1 MKNKKKG
8 KRLVETVDEEQ
19 KYVDLTNEELRPYIN
34 KIKEEYLKKEGMDSY
49 LNESD
54 AYKYLT
60 PFDWV
65 GKINLRGI
73 FAPVKWLATLL
84 AGATALLLAGLIKA
98 LKTGKKQIAIAKV
111 RQWIKGLVVMA
122 DGGYKKSRRTKDSLF
137 LIEARARRD
146 ILQAAVMSGYAAG
159 LDIPEKNNEPVDP
172 IESAKNESIYLKGL
186 DGFLLENSPAT
197 LTVYFKGI
205 PYDSGDFR
213 ALANVLKQ
221 NGFDESNYF
230 KAPITVDKAGKT
242 ACRTDIIEK
251 LLGPYCTK
259 EQNSQENNQQG
270 EQQNSQENNQQG
282 EQQNSQENN
291 QQGEQQNIPK
301 PSIDVNAIQKLV
313 YKNNFYDNTN
323 SGVIEL
329 YNAMK
334 NNGEDFSMVQIGYTT
349 SENPNQ
355 PQLMDKQTQEFYA
368 KKSQNL
374 INDQNLKNNQKE
386 LEFVENCEE
395 FVYNNNPFPNTAEG
409 ITNLVKTLKNDGYD
423 LKNPDLLPQI
433 MARNSNGDFVGLKGV
448 DARNALK
455 SRYEN
460 IVKARE
466 ERMQNILPSHISGIK
481 YENEVFNNTPQDIIK
496 LFNKISSNADDAQS
510 AELYIVMKSGD
521 EVLMNDQQKAY
532 FKKKF
537 ELAQQAQNTKEEQD
551 VQNLMNASYNLS
563 DFLPDDNQ
571 VDWSLMKTL
580 KKSSWFGL
588 VKHKTNLWKEAQSAY
603 KMKLEDIKD
612 ENDRQKYITSLLVN
626 VNAALSKI
634 TTPSIARNYAN
645 VINQFVT
652 SAMKR
657 STNGT
662 KQMMSRDNA
671 ANVGIKVGN
680 HGNTYESSKYAK
692 LFRDEYVLFEATA
705 NNTSRPQ
712 PKASS
717 NSNWMDQYVEW
728 KMNQQ
733 NREAELEY
741 DDMKPLIDNTFKAMQ
756 NIFTANPSSDFLV
769 FVKTRDQMNN
779 FLNELTKSVYVI
791 IESVAKKARE
801 NSSFRGNG
809 KAVDNMINGLLSS
822 DGGDPKQNRSLRNLW
837 DNIARPQLDSRA
849 ITRCQSIVTSPEFNY
864 FLQMLTVSIPL
875 CIMSVFTKKSNN
887 DSKVILML
895 KGNGTKFNNSEI
907 ISNNTP
913 DSATDTQQNSN
924 NTVQM
929 S

>member
-1 MKNKKKG
+1 M
-8 KRLVETVDEEQ
+8 VEDEQ
-19 KYVDLTNEELRPYIN
+19 KYVDLTNEELQPYIS
-34 KIKEEYLKKEGMDSY
+34 KIKEEYLRREGIDSY
-49 LNESD
+49 LNESE
-54 AYKYLT
+54 AYKYLS

-65 GKINLRGI
+65 GSINLRGI
-73 FAPVKWLATLL
+73 FAPVKWLAALL
-84 AGATALLLAGLIKA
+84 AGATALLLAGIIKA
-98 LKTGKKQIAIAKV
+98 LKEGKKQIAIARV

-159 LDIPEKNNEPVDP
+159 LDIPEKNNEPANPV
-172 IESAKNESIYLKGL
+172 ESAKNESIYLKGL
-186 DGFLLENSPAT
+186 DGFLLENSPAF
-197 LTVYFKGI
+197 LTVFYGGNS
-205 PYDSGDFR
+205 YNSGDFR
-213 ALANVLKQ
+213 ALANALK
-221 NGFDESNYF
+221 NDGFNESNY
-230 KAPITVDKAGKT
+230 KTAPIKVGGVEGNDWGE
-242 ACRTDIIEK
+242 RNIEIF
-251 LLGPYCTK
+251 LGSYFTN
-259 EQNSQENNQQG
+259 EQNPQENNQQE
-270 EQQNSQENNQQG
+270 EQQNPQENNQQ
-282 EQQNSQENN
+282 EQQNN
-291 QQGEQQNIPK
+291 PR
-301 PSIDVNAIQKLV
+301 PSVDVNTIQKLV

-323 SGVIEL
+323 SGVIAL

-334 NNGEDFSMVQIGYTT
+334 NNGEDFSMVKIGYTT

-355 PQLMDKQTQEFYA
+355 PQLMDKQTQSFYA

-386 LEFVENCEE
+386 LEFVENCRE
-395 FVYNNNPFPNTAEG
+395 FVYNNNHFPNTAEG
-409 ITNLVKTLKNDGYD
+409 ITNLVKNLKNDGYD
-423 LKNPDLLPQI
+423 LKNPESLPQI
-433 MARNSNGDFVGLKGV
+433 IAFNSEGDFVKLKGT

-460 IVKARE
+460 IVEARE
-466 ERMQNILPSHISGIK
+466 EKLKNILPSHILGIK

-496 LFNKISSNADDAQS
+496 LFNKISSNADDIES
-510 AELYIVMKSGD
+510 AELYIIMNDGD

-537 ELAQQAQNTKEEQD
+537 DLAQQVQSAKEEQD
-551 VQNLMNASYNLS
+551 VQNLMNDSYNLK
-563 DFLPDDNQ
+563 DFLPDDSQ
-571 VDWSLMKTL
+571 VDWSLLKTL

-588 VKHKTNLWKEAQSAY
+588 VKHKTNLWKEARSVY

-612 ENDRQKYITSLLVN
+612 ENERQKYIKSLLVN

-634 TTPSIARNYAN
+634 TTPSIARNYTN

-652 SAMKR
+652 SVMKR

-662 KQMMSRDNA
+662 KQMMSRDSA
-671 ANVGIKVGN
+671 ANIGIKVGN

-692 LFRDEYVLFEATA
+692 LFGEECVLFETTA
-705 NNTSRPQ
+705 NNTPRPQ
-712 PKASS
+712 YNASS
-717 NSNWMDQYVEW
+717 NSSWIDQYAEW

-769 FVKTRDQMNN
+769 FVKARDQMNN

-801 NSSFRGNG
+801 NNSFGGNG
-809 KAVDNMINGLLSS
+809 KGIDNMVNSLLSS

-864 FLQMLTVSIPL
+864 FLQILTVSIPL
-875 CIMSVFTKKSNN
+875 CIMSVFTKKSKRN
-887 DSKVILML
+887 SKVILML
-895 KGNGTKFNNSEI
+895 KKNGTKFNNSEI

-913 DSATDTQQNSN
+913 
-924 NTVQM
+924 NT
-929 S
+929 

>member
-1 MKNKKKG
+1 
-8 KRLVETVDEEQ
+8 
-19 KYVDLTNEELRPYIN
+19 
-34 KIKEEYLKKEGMDSY
+34 MDSY

-54 AYKYLT
+54 TYKYLS

-65 GKINLRGI
+65 GSINLRGI
-73 FAPVKWLATLL
+73 FAPVKWLAALL
-84 AGATALLLAGLIKA
+84 AGATALLLAGIIKA
-98 LKTGKKQIAIAKV
+98 LKEGKKQIAIARV

-159 LDIPEKNNEPVDP
+159 LDIPEKNNEPANPV
-172 IESAKNESIYLKGL
+172 ESAKNESIYLKGL
-186 DGFLLENSPAT
+186 DGFLLENSPAF
-197 LTVYFKGI
+197 LTVFYGGNS
-205 PYDSGDFR
+205 YNSGDFR
-213 ALANVLKQ
+213 ALANALK
-221 NGFDESNYF
+221 NDGFNESNY
-230 KAPITVDKAGKT
+230 KEAPIKVGGAEGHEWGQ
-242 ACRTDIIEK
+242 RNIETF
-251 LLGPYCTK
+251 LGQYFTNG
-259 EQNSQENNQQG
+259 QDSQENSQQG
-270 EQQNSQENNQQG
+270 EQQNNQRDNHQGNNH
-282 EQQNSQENN
+282 QNNPN
-291 QQGEQQNIPK
+291 
-301 PSIDVNAIQKLV
+301 PSIDVNSIQKLV

-323 SGVIEL
+323 AGVIAL

-334 NNGEDFSMVQIGYTT
+334 NNGEDFNMVQIGYTT

-355 PQLMDKQTQEFYA
+355 PQLMDKQTQLFYA
-368 KKSQNL
+368 KKAQNL
-374 INDQNLKNNQKE
+374 VNAQNMQSNQKE
-386 LEFVENCEE
+386 LDFVENCRE
-395 FVYNNNPFPNTAEG
+395 FVYNNNSFPNTAEG
-409 ITNLVKTLKNDGYD
+409 ITNLVKNLRNDGYD
-423 LKNPDLLPQI
+423 LKNPESLPQI
-433 MARNSNGDFVGLKGV
+433 MALGENGESVGLKGA

-466 ERMQNILPSHISGIK
+466 ERLKNILPSHISGIK
-481 YENEVFNNTPQDIIK
+481 YGNETFNNTPQDIIR
-496 LFNKISSNADDAQS
+496 LFNKISSNADDIQS
-510 AELYIVMKSGD
+510 AELYIIMNSGE

-537 ELAQQAQNTKEEQD
+537 DLAQQVQNTKEEQD

-563 DFLPDDNQ
+563 DFLPDDSQ

-588 VKHKTNLWKEAQSAY
+588 VKHKTNLWKEAQSVY

-612 ENDRQKYITSLLVN
+612 ENDRQKYITSLLTN

-652 SAMKR
+652 SVMKR

-680 HGNTYESSKYAK
+680 HGNAYESSKYAK
-692 LFRDEYVLFEATA
+692 LFREENALFEATA
-705 NNTSRPQ
+705 NNTPRPQ
-712 PKASS
+712 QNAFS
-717 NSNWMDQYVEW
+717 NNNWIDQYAEW
-728 KMNQQ
+728 KMNQL

-791 IESVAKKARE
+791 IESVAKKARDN
-801 NSSFRGNG
+801 NSFGGNG
-809 KAVDNMINGLLSS
+809 KGIDNMINGLLSS
-822 DGGDPKQNRSLRNLW
+822 DGDPKQNRSLRNLW

-864 FLQMLTVSIPL
+864 FLQILTVSIPL
-875 CIMSVFTKKSNN
+875 CIMSVFTKKSGD

-895 KGNGTKFNNSEI
+895 KDNGTKFNNSEI
-907 ISNNTP
+907 ISNNNT
-913 DSATDTQQNSN
+913 SDTH
-924 NTVQM
+924 
-929 S
+929 

>member
-19 KYVDLTNEELRPYIN
+19 KYVDLTNEELQPYISR
-34 KIKEEYLKKEGMDSY
+34 IKEEYLRREGMDSY

-54 AYKYLT
+54 AYKYLS

-65 GKINLRGI
+65 GSINLRGI
-73 FAPVKWLATLL
+73 FAPVKWLAALL
-84 AGATALLLAGLIKA
+84 AGATALLLAGIIKA
-98 LKTGKKQIAIAKV
+98 WKEGKKQIAIARV

-159 LDIPEKNNEPVDP
+159 LDIPEKNNEPANPV
-172 IESAKNESIYLKGL
+172 ESAKNESIYLKGL
-186 DGFLLENSPAT
+186 DGFLLENSTAF
-197 LTVYFKGI
+197 LTVFYGGNS
-205 PYDSGDFR
+205 YNSGDFR
-213 ALANVLKQ
+213 ALANALK
-221 NGFDESNYF
+221 NDGFNESNY
-230 KAPITVDKAGKT
+230 KEAPIKVGGVEGPEWGQ
-242 ACRTDIIEK
+242 RNIETF
-251 LLGPYCTK
+251 LGQYFTNG
-259 EQNSQENNQQG
+259 QDSQENSQQG
-270 EQQNSQENNQQG
+270 EQQNNQQDNRQDNQQG
-282 EQQNSQENN
+282 NNHQNNPN
-291 QQGEQQNIPK
+291 

-323 SGVIEL
+323 SGVIAL
-329 YNAMK
+329 YDAMK
-334 NNGEDFSMVQIGYTT
+334 NNGEDFNMVQIGYTT

-355 PQLMDKQTQEFYA
+355 PQLMDKQTQSFYA
-368 KKSQNL
+368 KKAQNL
-374 INDQNLKNNQKE
+374 VNAQNMQSNQKE
-386 LEFVENCEE
+386 LDFVENCRE
-395 FVYNNNPFPNTAEG
+395 FVYNNNSFPNTAEG
-409 ITNLVKTLKNDGYD
+409 ITNLVKNLRNDGYD
-423 LKNPDLLPQI
+423 LKNPESLPQI
-433 MARNSNGDFVGLKGV
+433 MALGENGESVGLKGA

-466 ERMQNILPSHISGIK
+466 ERLKNILPSHISGIK
-481 YENEVFNNTPQDIIK
+481 YGNETFNNTPQDIIR
-496 LFNKISSNADDAQS
+496 LFNKISSNADDIQS
-510 AELYIVMKSGD
+510 AELYIIMNSGE

-537 ELAQQAQNTKEEQD
+537 DLAQQVQNTKEEQD

-563 DFLPDDNQ
+563 DFLPDDSQ

-588 VKHKTNLWKEAQSAY
+588 VKHKTNLWKEAQSVY

-612 ENDRQKYITSLLVN
+612 ENDRQKYITSLLTN

-652 SAMKR
+652 SVMKR

-680 HGNTYESSKYAK
+680 HGNAYESSKYAK
-692 LFRDEYVLFEATA
+692 LFREENALFEATA
-705 NNTSRPQ
+705 NNTPRPQ
-712 PKASS
+712 QNAFS
-717 NSNWMDQYVEW
+717 NNNWIDQYAEW

-801 NSSFRGNG
+801 NNSFGGNG
-809 KAVDNMINGLLSS
+809 KGIDNMINSLLSS
-822 DGGDPKQNRSLRNLW
+822 DGDPKQNRSLRNLW

-864 FLQMLTVSIPL
+864 FLQILTVSIPL
-875 CIMSVFTKKSNN
+875 CIMSVFTKKSGD

-895 KGNGTKFNNSEI
+895 KDNGTKFNNSEI
-907 ISNNTP
+907 ISNNNT
-913 DSATDTQQNSN
+913 SDTH
-924 NTVQM
+924 
-929 S
+929 

>member
-19 KYVDLTNEELRPYIN
+19 KYVDLTNEELQPYISR
-34 KIKEEYLKKEGMDSY
+34 IKEEYLRREGMDSY

-54 AYKYLT
+54 TYKYLS

-65 GKINLRGI
+65 GSINLRGI
-73 FAPVKWLATLL
+73 FAPVKWLAALL
-84 AGATALLLAGLIKA
+84 AGATALLLAGIIKA
-98 LKTGKKQIAIAKV
+98 WKEGKKQIAIARV

-159 LDIPEKNNEPVDP
+159 LDIPEKNNEPVNP

-186 DGFLLENSPAT
+186 DGFLLENSPAF
-197 LTVYFKGI
+197 LTVFYGGNS
-205 PYDSGDFR
+205 YNSGDFR
-213 ALANVLKQ
+213 ALADALK
-221 NGFDESNYF
+221 NDGFNESNY
-230 KAPITVDKAGKT
+230 KEAPIKVGGAEGHEWGQ
-242 ACRTDIIEK
+242 RNIETF
-251 LLGPYCTK
+251 LGQYFTNG
-259 EQNSQENNQQG
+259 QDSQENSQQG
-270 EQQNSQENNQQG
+270 EQQNNQRDNHQGNNH
-282 EQQNSQENN
+282 QNNPN
-291 QQGEQQNIPK
+291 
-301 PSIDVNAIQKLV
+301 PSIDVNSIQKLV

-323 SGVIEL
+323 AGVIAL

-334 NNGEDFSMVQIGYTT
+334 NNGEDFNMVQIGYTT

-355 PQLMDKQTQEFYA
+355 PQLMDKQTQLFYA
-368 KKSQNL
+368 KKAQNL
-374 INDQNLKNNQKE
+374 VNTQNMQSNQKE
-386 LEFVENCEE
+386 LDFVENCRE
-395 FVYNNNPFPNTAEG
+395 FIYNNNSFPNTAEG
-409 ITNLVKTLKNDGYD
+409 ITNLVKNLRNDGYD
-423 LKNPDLLPQI
+423 LKNPESLPQI
-433 MARNSNGDFVGLKGV
+433 TALGENGESVGLKGA

-466 ERMQNILPSHISGIK
+466 ERLKNILPSHISGIK
-481 YENEVFNNTPQDIIK
+481 YGNETFNNTPQDIIR
-496 LFNKISSNADDAQS
+496 LFNKISSNADDIQS
-510 AELYIVMKSGD
+510 AELYIIMNSGE

-537 ELAQQAQNTKEEQD
+537 DLAQQVQNTKEEQD

-563 DFLPDDNQ
+563 DFLPDDSQ

-588 VKHKTNLWKEAQSAY
+588 VKHKTNLWKEAQSVY

-612 ENDRQKYITSLLVN
+612 ENDRQKYITSLLTN

-652 SAMKR
+652 SVMKR

-680 HGNTYESSKYAK
+680 HGNAYESSKYAK
-692 LFRDEYVLFEATA
+692 LFREENALFEATA
-705 NNTSRPQ
+705 NNTPRPQ
-712 PKASS
+712 QNAFS
-717 NSNWMDQYVEW
+717 NNNWIDQYAEW
-728 KMNQQ
+728 KMNQL

-791 IESVAKKARE
+791 IESVAKKAHE
-801 NSSFRGNG
+801 NNSFGGNG
-809 KAVDNMINGLLSS
+809 KGIDNMINGLLSS
-822 DGGDPKQNRSLRNLW
+822 GGDPKQNRSLRNLW

-864 FLQMLTVSIPL
+864 FLQILTVSIPL
-875 CIMSVFTKKSNN
+875 CIMSVFTKKSGD

-895 KGNGTKFNNSEI
+895 KDNGTKFNNSEI
-907 ISNNTP
+907 ISNNNT
-913 DSATDTQQNSN
+913 SDTH
-924 NTVQM
+924 
-929 S
+929 

>member
-1 MKNKKKG
+1 M
-8 KRLVETVDEEQ
+8 VEDEQ
-19 KYVDLTNEELRPYIN
+19 KYVDLTNEELQPYIS
-34 KIKEEYLKKEGMDSY
+34 KIKEEYLRREGIDSY
-49 LNESD
+49 LNESE
-54 AYKYLT
+54 AYKYLS

-65 GKINLRGI
+65 GQINLRGI
-73 FAPVKWLATLL
+73 FAPVKWLAALL
-84 AGATALLLAGLIKA
+84 AGTTALLIAGIIKA
-98 LKTGKKQIAIAKV
+98 LKEGKKQIAIARV

-159 LDIPEKNNEPVDP
+159 LDIPEKNNEPANPV
-172 IESAKNESIYLKGL
+172 ESAKNESIYLKGL
-186 DGFLLENSPAT
+186 DGFLLENSPAF
-197 LTVYFKGI
+197 LTVYYRGNS
-205 PYDSGDFR
+205 YNSEDFR
-213 ALANVLKQ
+213 ALADALK
-221 NGFDESNYF
+221 NDGFNESNY
-230 KAPITVDKAGKT
+230 KTAPIKVGGAEGNDWGE
-242 ACRTDIIEK
+242 RNIETF
-251 LLGPYCTK
+251 LGSYFTN
-259 EQNSQENNQQG
+259 EQNPQENNQQE
-270 EQQNSQENNQQG
+270 EQQNPQENNQQ
-282 EQQNSQENN
+282 EQQNN
-291 QQGEQQNIPK
+291 PR
-301 PSIDVNAIQKLV
+301 PSVDVNTIQKLV

-323 SGVIEL
+323 SGVIAL

-334 NNGEDFSMVQIGYTT
+334 NNGEDFSMVKIGYTT

-355 PQLMDKQTQEFYA
+355 PQLMDKQTQSFYA

-386 LEFVENCEE
+386 LEFVENCRE
-395 FVYNNNPFPNTAEG
+395 FVYNNNHFPNTAEG
-409 ITNLVKTLKNDGYD
+409 ITNLVKNLKNDGYD
-423 LKNPDLLPQI
+423 LKNPESLPQI
-433 MARNSNGDFVGLKGV
+433 IAFNSEGDFVKLKGA

-466 ERMQNILPSHISGIK
+466 EKLKNILPSHISGIK

-496 LFNKISSNADDAQS
+496 LFNKISSNADDIES
-510 AELYIVMKSGD
+510 AELYIIMNDGD

-537 ELAQQAQNTKEEQD
+537 DLAQQVQSAKEEQD
-551 VQNLMNASYNLS
+551 VQNLMNDSYNLK
-563 DFLPDDNQ
+563 DFLPDDSQ
-571 VDWSLMKTL
+571 VDWSLLKTL

-588 VKHKTNLWKEAQSAY
+588 VKHKTNLWKEARSVY

-612 ENDRQKYITSLLVN
+612 ENERQKYIKSLLVN

-634 TTPSIARNYAN
+634 TTPSIARNYTN

-652 SAMKR
+652 SVMKR

-662 KQMMSRDNA
+662 KQMMSRDSA
-671 ANVGIKVGN
+671 ANIGIKVGN

-692 LFRDEYVLFEATA
+692 LFGEECVLFETTA
-705 NNTSRPQ
+705 NNTPRPQ
-712 PKASS
+712 YNASS
-717 NSNWMDQYVEW
+717 NSSWIDQYAEW

-769 FVKTRDQMNN
+769 FVKARDQMNN

-801 NSSFRGNG
+801 NNSFGGNG
-809 KAVDNMINGLLSS
+809 KGIDNMVNSLLSS

-864 FLQMLTVSIPL
+864 FLQILTVSIPL
-875 CIMSVFTKKSNN
+875 CIMSVFTKKSKRN
-887 DSKVILML
+887 SKAILML
-895 KGNGTKFNNSEI
+895 KKNGTKFNNSEI

-913 DSATDTQQNSN
+913 
-924 NTVQM
+924 NT
-929 S
+929 

>member
-8 KRLVETVDEEQ
+8 KRLVEIVDEEQ
-19 KYVDLTNEELRPYIN
+19 KYVDLTNEELQPYISR
-34 KIKEEYLKKEGMDSY
+34 IKEEYLRREGMDSY

-54 AYKYLT
+54 TYMHLS

-65 GKINLRGI
+65 GSINLRGI
-73 FAPVKWLATLL
+73 FAPVKWLAALL
-84 AGATALLLAGLIKA
+84 AGATALLLAGIIKA
-98 LKTGKKQIAIAKV
+98 LKEGKKQIAIARV
-111 RQWIKGLVVMA
+111 RQWIKGLVVIA

-159 LDIPEKNNEPVDP
+159 LDIPEKNNEPANPV
-172 IESAKNESIYLKGL
+172 ESAKNESIYLKGL
-186 DGFLLENSPAT
+186 DGFLLENSPAF
-197 LTVYFKGI
+197 LTVFYGGNS
-205 PYDSGDFR
+205 YNSGDFR
-213 ALANVLKQ
+213 ALADALK
-221 NGFDESNYF
+221 NDGFNESNY
-230 KAPITVDKAGKT
+230 KEAPIKVGGAEGHEWGQ
-242 ACRTDIIEK
+242 RNIETF
-251 LLGPYCTK
+251 LGQYFTNG
-259 EQNSQENNQQG
+259 QDSQENSQQG
-270 EQQNSQENNQQG
+270 EQQNNQQDNRQG
-282 EQQNSQENN
+282 NNHQNNPN
-291 QQGEQQNIPK
+291 
-301 PSIDVNAIQKLV
+301 PSIDVNSIQKLV

-323 SGVIEL
+323 AGVIAL

-334 NNGEDFSMVQIGYTT
+334 NNGEDFDMVQIGYTT

-355 PQLMDKQTQEFYA
+355 PQLMDKQTQSFYA
-368 KKSQNL
+368 KKAQNL
-374 INDQNLKNNQKE
+374 VNAQNMQSNQKE
-386 LEFVENCEE
+386 LDFVENCRE
-395 FVYNNNPFPNTAEG
+395 FVYNNNSFPNTAEG
-409 ITNLVKTLKNDGYD
+409 ITNLVKNLRNDGYD
-423 LKNPDLLPQI
+423 LKNPESLPQI
-433 MARNSNGDFVGLKGV
+433 MALGENGESVGLKGA

-466 ERMQNILPSHISGIK
+466 ERLKNILPSHISGIK
-481 YENEVFNNTPQDIIK
+481 YGNETFNNTPQDIIR
-496 LFNKISSNADDAQS
+496 LFNKISSNADDIQS
-510 AELYIVMKSGD
+510 AELYIIMNSGE

-537 ELAQQAQNTKEEQD
+537 DLAQQVQNTKEEQD

-563 DFLPDDNQ
+563 DFLPDDSQ

-588 VKHKTNLWKEAQSAY
+588 VKHKTNLWKEAQSVY

-612 ENDRQKYITSLLVN
+612 ENDRQKYIKSLLTN

-652 SAMKR
+652 SVMKR

-680 HGNTYESSKYAK
+680 HGNAYESSKYAK
-692 LFRDEYVLFEATA
+692 LFREENALFEATA
-705 NNTSRPQ
+705 NNTPRPQ
-712 PKASS
+712 QNAFS
-717 NSNWMDQYVEW
+717 NNNWIDQYAEW

-801 NSSFRGNG
+801 NNSFGGNG
-809 KAVDNMINGLLSS
+809 KGIDNMINSLLSS
-822 DGGDPKQNRSLRNLW
+822 DGDPKQNRSLRNLW

-864 FLQMLTVSIPL
+864 FLQILTVSIPL
-875 CIMSVFTKKSNN
+875 CIMSVFTKKSGD

-895 KGNGTKFNNSEI
+895 KDNGMKFNNSEI
-907 ISNNTP
+907 ISNNNT
-913 DSATDTQQNSN
+913 SDTHQNSE
-924 NTVQM
+924 NTVQL

>member
-19 KYVDLTNEELRPYIN
+19 KYVDLTNEELQPYISR
-34 KIKEEYLKKEGMDSY
+34 IKEEYLRREGMDSY

-54 AYKYLT
+54 TYMHLS

-65 GKINLRGI
+65 GSINLRGI
-73 FAPVKWLATLL
+73 FAPVKWLAVLL
-84 AGATALLLAGLIKA
+84 AGATALLLAGIIKA
-98 LKTGKKQIAIAKV
+98 LKEGKKQIAIARV

-159 LDIPEKNNEPVDP
+159 LDIPEKNNEPANPV
-172 IESAKNESIYLKGL
+172 ESAKNESIYLKGL
-186 DGFLLENSPAT
+186 DGFLLENSPAF
-197 LTVYFKGI
+197 LTVFYGGNS
-205 PYDSGDFR
+205 YNSGDFR
-213 ALANVLKQ
+213 ALANALK
-221 NGFDESNYF
+221 NDGFNESNY
-230 KAPITVDKAGKT
+230 KDAPIKVGGAEGHEWGQ
-242 ACRTDIIEK
+242 RNIETF
-251 LLGPYCTK
+251 LGQYFTNG
-259 EQNSQENNQQG
+259 QDSQENSQQG
-270 EQQNSQENNQQG
+270 EQQNNQQDNRQG
-282 EQQNSQENN
+282 NNHQNNPN
-291 QQGEQQNIPK
+291 

-323 SGVIEL
+323 SGVIAL
-329 YNAMK
+329 YDAMK
-334 NNGEDFSMVQIGYTT
+334 NNGEDFNMVQIGYTT

-355 PQLMDKQTQEFYA
+355 PQLMDKQTQSFYA
-368 KKSQNL
+368 KKAQNL
-374 INDQNLKNNQKE
+374 VNAQNMQSNQKE
-386 LEFVENCEE
+386 LDFVENCRE
-395 FVYNNNPFPNTAEG
+395 FVYNNNSFPNTAEG
-409 ITNLVKTLKNDGYD
+409 ITNLVKNLRNDGYD
-423 LKNPDLLPQI
+423 LKNPESLPQI
-433 MARNSNGDFVGLKGV
+433 TSLGENGESVGLKGA

-466 ERMQNILPSHISGIK
+466 ERLKNILPSHISGIK
-481 YENEVFNNTPQDIIK
+481 YGNETFNNTPQDIIR
-496 LFNKISSNADDAQS
+496 LFNKISSNADDIQS
-510 AELYIVMKSGD
+510 AELYIIMNSGE

-537 ELAQQAQNTKEEQD
+537 DLAQQVQNTKEEQD

-563 DFLPDDNQ
+563 DFLPDDSQ

-580 KKSSWFGL
+580 KTSSWFGL
-588 VKHKTNLWKEAQSAY
+588 VKHKTNLWKEAQSVY

-612 ENDRQKYITSLLVN
+612 ENDRQKYITSLLTN
-626 VNAALSKI
+626 VNTALSKI

-652 SAMKR
+652 SVMKR

-680 HGNTYESSKYAK
+680 HGNAYESSKYAK
-692 LFRDEYVLFEATA
+692 LFGEENALFEATA
-705 NNTSRPQ
+705 NNTPRPQ
-712 PKASS
+712 QNASS
-717 NSNWMDQYVEW
+717 NNNWIDQYAEW

-791 IESVAKKARE
+791 IESVAKKARDN
-801 NSSFRGNG
+801 NSFGGNG
-809 KAVDNMINGLLSS
+809 KGIDNMINGLLSS
-822 DGGDPKQNRSLRNLW
+822 DGDPKQNRSLRNLW

-864 FLQMLTVSIPL
+864 FLQILTVSIPL
-875 CIMSVFTKKSNN
+875 CIMSVFTKKSGD

-895 KGNGTKFNNSEI
+895 KDNGTKFNNSEI
-907 ISNNTP
+907 ISNNNT
-913 DSATDTQQNSN
+913 SDTHQNSE
-924 NTVQM
+924 NTVQL

>member
-19 KYVDLTNEELRPYIN
+19 KYVDLTNEELQPYISR
-34 KIKEEYLKKEGMDSY
+34 IKEEYLRREGMDSY

-54 AYKYLT
+54 TYKYLS

-65 GKINLRGI
+65 GSINLRGI
-73 FAPVKWLATLL
+73 FAPVKWLAALL
-84 AGATALLLAGLIKA
+84 AGATALLLAGIIKA
-98 LKTGKKQIAIAKV
+98 LKEGKQQIAIARV

-146 ILQAAVMSGYAAG
+146 ILQAAVMSGYTAG
-159 LDIPEKNNEPVDP
+159 LDIPEKNNEPVNP

-186 DGFLLENSPAT
+186 DGFLLENSPAF
-197 LTVYFKGI
+197 LTVFYGGNS
-205 PYDSGDFR
+205 YNSGDFR
-213 ALANVLKQ
+213 ALANALK
-221 NGFDESNYF
+221 NDGFNESNY
-230 KAPITVDKAGKT
+230 KEAPIKVGGAEGHEWGQ
-242 ACRTDIIEK
+242 RNIETF
-251 LLGPYCTK
+251 LGQYFTNG
-259 EQNSQENNQQG
+259 QDSQENSQQG
-270 EQQNSQENNQQG
+270 EQQNNQQDNRQG
-282 EQQNSQENN
+282 NNHQNNPN
-291 QQGEQQNIPK
+291 
-301 PSIDVNAIQKLV
+301 PSIDVNTIQKLV

-323 SGVIEL
+323 AGVIAL

-334 NNGEDFSMVQIGYTT
+334 NNGEDFNMVQIGYTT

-355 PQLMDKQTQEFYA
+355 PQLMDKQTQLFYA
-368 KKSQNL
+368 KKAQNL
-374 INDQNLKNNQKE
+374 VNAQNMQSNQKE
-386 LEFVENCEE
+386 LDFVENCRE
-395 FVYNNNPFPNTAEG
+395 FIYNNNSFPNTAEG
-409 ITNLVKTLKNDGYD
+409 ITNLVKNLRNDGYD
-423 LKNPDLLPQI
+423 LKNPESLPQI
-433 MARNSNGDFVGLKGV
+433 TALGENGESVGLKGA

-466 ERMQNILPSHISGIK
+466 ERLKNILPSHISGIK
-481 YENEVFNNTPQDIIK
+481 YGNETFNNTPQDIIR
-496 LFNKISSNADDAQS
+496 LFNKISFNADDIQS
-510 AELYIVMKSGD
+510 AELYIIMNSGE

-537 ELAQQAQNTKEEQD
+537 DLAQQVQNTKEEQD
-551 VQNLMNASYNLS
+551 VQNLMNDSYNLS
-563 DFLPDDNQ
+563 DFLPDDSQ

-588 VKHKTNLWKEAQSAY
+588 VKHKTNLWKEAQSVY

-612 ENDRQKYITSLLVN
+612 ENDRQKYITSLLTN

-652 SAMKR
+652 SVMKR

-680 HGNTYESSKYAK
+680 HGNAYESSKYAK
-692 LFRDEYVLFEATA
+692 LFREENALFEATA
-705 NNTSRPQ
+705 NNTPRPQ
-712 PKASS
+712 QNAFS
-717 NSNWMDQYVEW
+717 NNNWIDQYAEW
-728 KMNQQ
+728 KMNQL

-791 IESVAKKARE
+791 IESVAKKARDN
-801 NSSFRGNG
+801 NSFGGNG
-809 KAVDNMINGLLSS
+809 KGIDNMINGLLSS
-822 DGGDPKQNRSLRNLW
+822 DGDPKQNRSLRNLW

-864 FLQMLTVSIPL
+864 FLQILTVSIPL
-875 CIMSVFTKKSNN
+875 CIMSVFTKKSGD

-895 KGNGTKFNNSEI
+895 KDNGTKFNNSEI
-907 ISNNTP
+907 ISNNNT
-913 DSATDTQQNSN
+913 SDTHQNSE
-924 NTVQM
+924 NTVQL

>member
-8 KRLVETVDEEQ
+8 KRLVEIVDEEP
-19 KYVDLTNEELRPYIN
+19 KYVDLTNEELQPYIS
-34 KIKEEYLKKEGMDSY
+34 KIKEEYLRREGMDSY

-54 AYKYLT
+54 AYKYLS

-65 GKINLRGI
+65 GSINIRGI
-73 FAPVKWLATLL
+73 FAPVKWLAALL
-84 AGATALLLAGLIKA
+84 AGATALLIAGIIKA
-98 LKTGKKQIAIAKV
+98 WKEGKKQIAIARV
-111 RQWIKGLVVMA
+111 RQWIKGLVVIA

-159 LDIPEKNNEPVDP
+159 LDIPEKNNEPANPV
-172 IESAKNESIYLKGL
+172 ESAKNESIYLKGL
-186 DGFLLENSPAT
+186 DGFLLENSTAF
-197 LTVYFKGI
+197 LTVFYGGNS
-205 PYDSGDFR
+205 YNSGDFR
-213 ALANVLKQ
+213 ALANALK
-221 NGFDESNYF
+221 NDGFNESNY
-230 KAPITVDKAGKT
+230 KEAPIKVGGVEGPEWGQ
-242 ACRTDIIEK
+242 RNIETF
-251 LLGPYCTK
+251 LGQYFTNG
-259 EQNSQENNQQG
+259 QDSQENSQQG
-270 EQQNSQENNQQG
+270 EQQNNQRDNHQGNNH
-282 EQQNSQENN
+282 QN
-291 QQGEQQNIPK
+291 
-301 PSIDVNAIQKLV
+301 
-313 YKNNFYDNTN
+313 
-323 SGVIEL
+323 
-329 YNAMK
+329 
-334 NNGEDFSMVQIGYTT
+334 
-349 SENPNQ
+349 NPN
-355 PQLMDKQTQEFYA
+355 P
-368 KKSQNL
+368 S
-374 INDQNLKNNQKE
+374 
-386 LEFVENCEE
+386 
-395 FVYNNNPFPNTAEG
+395 
-409 ITNLVKTLKNDGYD
+409 
-423 LKNPDLLPQI
+423 
-433 MARNSNGDFVGLKGV
+433 
-448 DARNALK
+448 
-455 SRYEN
+455 
-460 IVKARE
+460 ARE
-466 ERMQNILPSHISGIK
+466 ERLKNILPSHISGIK
-481 YENEVFNNTPQDIIK
+481 YGNETFNNTPQDIIR
-496 LFNKISSNADDAQS
+496 LFNKISSNADDIQS
-510 AELYIVMKSGD
+510 AELYIIMNSGE

-537 ELAQQAQNTKEEQD
+537 DLAQQVQNTKEEQD

-563 DFLPDDNQ
+563 DFLPDDSQ

-588 VKHKTNLWKEAQSAY
+588 VKHKTNLWKEAQSVY

-612 ENDRQKYITSLLVN
+612 ENDRQKYITSLLTN

-652 SAMKR
+652 SVMKR

-680 HGNTYESSKYAK
+680 HGNAYESSKYAK
-692 LFRDEYVLFEATA
+692 LFREENALFEATA
-705 NNTSRPQ
+705 NNTPRPQ
-712 PKASS
+712 QNAFS
-717 NSNWMDQYVEW
+717 NNNWIDQYAEW

-801 NSSFRGNG
+801 NNSFGGNG
-809 KAVDNMINGLLSS
+809 KGIDNMINSLLSS
-822 DGGDPKQNRSLRNLW
+822 DGDPKQNRSLRNLW

-864 FLQMLTVSIPL
+864 FLQILTVSIPL
-875 CIMSVFTKKSNN
+875 CIMSVFTKKSGD

-895 KGNGTKFNNSEI
+895 KDNGTKFNNSEI

-913 DSATDTQQNSN
+913 NTQQN
-924 NTVQM
+924 
-929 S
+929 

>member
-8 KRLVETVDEEQ
+8 KRLVEIVDEEQ
-19 KYVDLTNEELRPYIN
+19 KYVDLTNEELQPYISR
-34 KIKEEYLKKEGMDSY
+34 IKEEYLRREGMDSY

-54 AYKYLT
+54 TYKYLS

-65 GKINLRGI
+65 GSINLRGI
-73 FAPVKWLATLL
+73 FAPVKWLAALL
-84 AGATALLLAGLIKA
+84 AGATALLIAGIIKA
-98 LKTGKKQIAIAKV
+98 WKEGKKQIAIARV

-159 LDIPEKNNEPVDP
+159 LDIPEKNNEPANP

-186 DGFLLENSPAT
+186 DGFLLENSPAF
-197 LTVYFKGI
+197 LTVFYGGNS
-205 PYDSGDFR
+205 YNSGDFR
-213 ALANVLKQ
+213 ALADALK
-221 NGFDESNYF
+221 NDGFNESNY
-230 KAPITVDKAGKT
+230 KEAPIKVGGAEGHEWGQ
-242 ACRTDIIEK
+242 RNIETF
-251 LLGPYCTK
+251 LGQYFTNG
-259 EQNSQENNQQG
+259 QDSQENSQQG
-270 EQQNSQENNQQG
+270 EQQNNQRDNHQGNNH
-282 EQQNSQENN
+282 QNNPN
-291 QQGEQQNIPK
+291 
-301 PSIDVNAIQKLV
+301 PSIDVNSIQKLV

-323 SGVIEL
+323 AGVIAL

-334 NNGEDFSMVQIGYTT
+334 NNGEDFNMVQIGYTT

-355 PQLMDKQTQEFYA
+355 PQLMDKQTQSFYA
-368 KKSQNL
+368 KKAQNL
-374 INDQNLKNNQKE
+374 VNAQNMQSNQKE
-386 LEFVENCEE
+386 LDFVENCRE
-395 FVYNNNPFPNTAEG
+395 FIYNNNSFPNTAEG
-409 ITNLVKTLKNDGYD
+409 ITNLVKNLRNDGYD
-423 LKNPDLLPQI
+423 LKNPESLPQI
-433 MARNSNGDFVGLKGV
+433 TALGENGESVGLKGA

-466 ERMQNILPSHISGIK
+466 ERLKNILPSHISGIK
-481 YENEVFNNTPQDIIK
+481 YGNETFNNTPQDIIR
-496 LFNKISSNADDAQS
+496 LFNKISSNADDIQS
-510 AELYIVMKSGD
+510 AELYIIMNSGE

-537 ELAQQAQNTKEEQD
+537 DLAQQVQNTKEEQD

-563 DFLPDDNQ
+563 DFLPDDSQ

-588 VKHKTNLWKEAQSAY
+588 VKHKTNLWKEAQSVY

-612 ENDRQKYITSLLVN
+612 ENDRQKYIRSLLTN

-652 SAMKR
+652 SVMKR

-680 HGNTYESSKYAK
+680 HGNAYESSKYAK
-692 LFRDEYVLFEATA
+692 LFREENALFEATA
-705 NNTSRPQ
+705 NNTPRPQ
-712 PKASS
+712 QNAFS
-717 NSNWMDQYVEW
+717 NNNWIDQYAEW
-728 KMNQQ
+728 KMNQL

-791 IESVAKKARE
+791 IESVAKKARDN
-801 NSSFRGNG
+801 NSFGGNG
-809 KAVDNMINGLLSS
+809 KGIDNMINGLLSS
-822 DGGDPKQNRSLRNLW
+822 DGDPKQNRSLRNLW

-864 FLQMLTVSIPL
+864 FLQILTVSIPL
-875 CIMSVFTKKSNN
+875 CIMSVFTKKSND

-895 KGNGTKFNNSEI
+895 KDNGTKFNNSEI
-907 ISNNTP
+907 ISNNNT
-913 DSATDTQQNSN
+913 SDTH
-924 NTVQM
+924 
-929 S
+929 

>member
-19 KYVDLTNEELRPYIN
+19 KYVDLTNEELQPYIS
-34 KIKEEYLKKEGMDSY
+34 KIKEEYLRREGMDSY

-54 AYKYLT
+54 TYMYLS

-65 GKINLRGI
+65 GKLNLRGI
-73 FAPVKWLATLL
+73 FAPVKWLAALL
-84 AGATALLLAGLIKA
+84 AGATALLLAGIIKA
-98 LKTGKKQIAIAKV
+98 LKEGKKQIAIARV

-159 LDIPEKNNEPVDP
+159 LDIPEKNNEPVNP

-186 DGFLLENSPAT
+186 DGFLLENSPAF
-197 LTVYFKGI
+197 LTVFYGGNS
-205 PYDSGDFR
+205 YNSGDFR
-213 ALANVLKQ
+213 ALADALK
-221 NGFDESNYF
+221 NDGFNESNY
-230 KAPITVDKAGKT
+230 KEAPIKVGGAEGHEWGQ
-242 ACRTDIIEK
+242 RNIETF
-251 LLGPYCTK
+251 LGQYFTNG
-259 EQNSQENNQQG
+259 QDSQENSQQG
-270 EQQNSQENNQQG
+270 EQQNNQRDNHQGNNH
-282 EQQNSQENN
+282 QNNPN
-291 QQGEQQNIPK
+291 
-301 PSIDVNAIQKLV
+301 PSIDVNSIQKLV

-323 SGVIEL
+323 AGVIAL

-334 NNGEDFSMVQIGYTT
+334 NNGEDFNMVQIGYTT

-355 PQLMDKQTQEFYA
+355 PQLMDKQTQLFYA
-368 KKSQNL
+368 KKAQNL
-374 INDQNLKNNQKE
+374 VNAQNMQSNQKE
-386 LEFVENCEE
+386 LDFVENCRE
-395 FVYNNNPFPNTAEG
+395 FIYNNNSFPNTAEG
-409 ITNLVKTLKNDGYD
+409 ITNLVKNLRNDGYD
-423 LKNPDLLPQI
+423 LKNPESLPQI
-433 MARNSNGDFVGLKGV
+433 TALGENGESVGLKGA

-460 IVKARE
+460 IVKVRE
-466 ERMQNILPSHISGIK
+466 ERLKNILPSHISGIK
-481 YENEVFNNTPQDIIK
+481 YGNETFNNTPQDIIR
-496 LFNKISSNADDAQS
+496 LFNKISSNADDIQS
-510 AELYIVMKSGD
+510 AELYIIMNSGE
-521 EVLMNDQQKAY
+521 EVLMNDQQKDY

-537 ELAQQAQNTKEEQD
+537 DLAQQVQNTKEEQD
-551 VQNLMNASYNLS
+551 VQNLMNDSYNLS
-563 DFLPDDNQ
+563 DFLPDDSQ

-588 VKHKTNLWKEAQSAY
+588 VKHKTNLWKEAQSVY

-612 ENDRQKYITSLLVN
+612 ENDRQKYITSLLTN

-652 SAMKR
+652 SVMKR

-680 HGNTYESSKYAK
+680 HGNAYESSKYAK
-692 LFRDEYVLFEATA
+692 LFREENALFEATA
-705 NNTSRPQ
+705 NNTPRPQ
-712 PKASS
+712 QNAFS
-717 NSNWMDQYVEW
+717 NNNWIDQYAEW
-728 KMNQQ
+728 KMNQL

-791 IESVAKKARE
+791 IESVAKKARDN
-801 NSSFRGNG
+801 NSFGGNG
-809 KAVDNMINGLLSS
+809 KGIDNMINGLLSS
-822 DGGDPKQNRSLRNLW
+822 DGDPKQNRSLKNLW

-864 FLQMLTVSIPL
+864 FLQILTVSIPL
-875 CIMSVFTKKSNN
+875 CIMSVFTKKSND

-895 KGNGTKFNNSEI
+895 KDNGTKFNNSEI
-907 ISNNTP
+907 ISNNNT
-913 DSATDTQQNSN
+913 SDTH
-924 NTVQM
+924 
-929 S
+929 

>member
-8 KRLVETVDEEQ
+8 KRLVEIVDEEQ
-19 KYVDLTNEELRPYIN
+19 KYVDLTNEELQPYIS
-34 KIKEEYLKKEGMDSY
+34 KIKEEYLRREGIESY

-54 AYKYLT
+54 SYMYLS

-65 GKINLRGI
+65 GSINLRGI
-73 FAPVKWLATLL
+73 FAPVKWLAALL
-84 AGATALLLAGLIKA
+84 AGATALLLAGIIKA
-98 LKTGKKQIAIAKV
+98 LKEGKKQIAIARV

-159 LDIPEKNNEPVDP
+159 LDIPEKNNEPANP

-186 DGFLLENSPAT
+186 DGFLLENSPAF
-197 LTVYFKGI
+197 LTVFYGGNS
-205 PYDSGDFR
+205 YNSGDFR
-213 ALANVLKQ
+213 ALANALK
-221 NGFDESNYF
+221 NDGFNESNY
-230 KAPITVDKAGKT
+230 KEAPIKVGGAEGHEWGQ
-242 ACRTDIIEK
+242 RNIETF
-251 LLGPYCTK
+251 LGQYFTNG
-259 EQNSQENNQQG
+259 QDSQENSQQG
-270 EQQNSQENNQQG
+270 EQQNNQRDSHQGNNH
-282 EQQNSQENN
+282 QNNPN
-291 QQGEQQNIPK
+291 
-301 PSIDVNAIQKLV
+301 PSIDVNSIQKLV

-323 SGVIEL
+323 AGVIAL
-329 YNAMK
+329 YDAMK
-334 NNGEDFSMVQIGYTT
+334 NNGEDFNMVQIGYTT

-355 PQLMDKQTQEFYA
+355 PQLMDKQTQSFYA
-368 KKSQNL
+368 KKAQNL
-374 INDQNLKNNQKE
+374 VNAQNMQSNQKE
-386 LEFVENCEE
+386 LDFVENCRE
-395 FVYNNNPFPNTAEG
+395 FVYNNNSFPNTAEG
-409 ITNLVKTLKNDGYD
+409 ITNLVKNLRNDGYD
-423 LKNPDLLPQI
+423 LKNPESLPQI
-433 MARNSNGDFVGLKGV
+433 TALGENGESVGLKGT

-466 ERMQNILPSHISGIK
+466 ERLKNILPSHISGIK
-481 YENEVFNNTPQDIIK
+481 YGNETFNNTPQDIIR
-496 LFNKISSNADDAQS
+496 LFNKISSNADDIQS
-510 AELYIVMKSGD
+510 AELYIIMNSGE

-537 ELAQQAQNTKEEQD
+537 DLAQQVQNTKEEQD

-563 DFLPDDNQ
+563 DFLPDDSQ

-588 VKHKTNLWKEAQSAY
+588 VKHKTNLWKEAQSVY

-612 ENDRQKYITSLLVN
+612 ENDRQKYITSLLTN

-652 SAMKR
+652 SVMKR

-680 HGNTYESSKYAK
+680 HGNAYESSKYAK
-692 LFRDEYVLFEATA
+692 LFREENALFEATA
-705 NNTSRPQ
+705 NNTPRPQ
-712 PKASS
+712 QNAFS
-717 NSNWMDQYVEW
+717 NNNWIDQYAEW

-801 NSSFRGNG
+801 NNSFGGNG
-809 KAVDNMINGLLSS
+809 KGIDNMINSLLSS
-822 DGGDPKQNRSLRNLW
+822 DGDPKQNRSLRNLW

-864 FLQMLTVSIPL
+864 FLQILTVSIPL
-875 CIMSVFTKKSNN
+875 CIMSVFTKKSGD

-895 KGNGTKFNNSEI
+895 KDNGTKFNNSEI
-907 ISNNTP
+907 ISNNNT
-913 DSATDTQQNSN
+913 SDTQQNSE
-924 NTVQM
+924 NTVQL

>member
-1 MKNKKKG
+1 M
-8 KRLVETVDEEQ
+8 VEDEQ
-19 KYVDLTNEELRPYIN
+19 KYVDLTNEELQPYIS
-34 KIKEEYLKKEGMDSY
+34 KIKEEYLRREGIDSY
-49 LNESD
+49 LNESE
-54 AYKYLT
+54 AYKYLS

-65 GKINLRGI
+65 GQINLRGI
-73 FAPVKWLATLL
+73 FAPVKWLAALL
-84 AGATALLLAGLIKA
+84 AGTTALLIAGIIKA
-98 LKTGKKQIAIAKV
+98 LKEGKKQIAIARV

-159 LDIPEKNNEPVDP
+159 LDIPEKNNEPANPV
-172 IESAKNESIYLKGL
+172 ESAKNESIYLKGL
-186 DGFLLENSPAT
+186 DGFLLENSPAF
-197 LTVYFKGI
+197 LTVYYRGNS
-205 PYDSGDFR
+205 YNSEDFR
-213 ALANVLKQ
+213 ALADALK
-221 NGFDESNYF
+221 NDGFNESNY
-230 KAPITVDKAGKT
+230 KTAPIKVGGAEGNDWGE
-242 ACRTDIIEK
+242 RNIETF
-251 LLGPYCTK
+251 LGSYFTN
-259 EQNSQENNQQG
+259 EQNPQENNQQE
-270 EQQNSQENNQQG
+270 EQQNPQENNQQ
-282 EQQNSQENN
+282 EQQNN
-291 QQGEQQNIPK
+291 PR
-301 PSIDVNAIQKLV
+301 PSVDVNTIQKLV

-323 SGVIEL
+323 SGVIAL

-334 NNGEDFSMVQIGYTT
+334 NNGEDFSMVKIGYTT

-355 PQLMDKQTQEFYA
+355 PQLMDKQTQSFYA

-386 LEFVENCEE
+386 LEFVENCRE
-395 FVYNNNPFPNTAEG
+395 FVYNNNHFPNTAEG
-409 ITNLVKTLKNDGYD
+409 ITNLVKNLKNDGYD
-423 LKNPDLLPQI
+423 LKNPESLPQI
-433 MARNSNGDFVGLKGV
+433 IAFNSEGDFVKLKGA

-466 ERMQNILPSHISGIK
+466 EKLKNILPSHISGIK

-496 LFNKISSNADDAQS
+496 LFNKISSNADDIES
-510 AELYIVMKSGD
+510 AELYIIMNDGD

-537 ELAQQAQNTKEEQD
+537 DLAQQVQSAKEEQD
-551 VQNLMNASYNLS
+551 VQNLMNDSYNLK
-563 DFLPDDNQ
+563 DFLPDDSQ
-571 VDWSLMKTL
+571 VDWSLLKTL

-588 VKHKTNLWKEAQSAY
+588 VKHKTNLWKEARSVY

-612 ENDRQKYITSLLVN
+612 ENERQKYIKSLLVN

-634 TTPSIARNYAN
+634 TTPSIARNYTN

-652 SAMKR
+652 SVMKR

-662 KQMMSRDNA
+662 KQMMSRDSA
-671 ANVGIKVGN
+671 ANIGIKVGN

-692 LFRDEYVLFEATA
+692 LFGEECVLFETTA
-705 NNTSRPQ
+705 NNTPRPQ
-712 PKASS
+712 YNASS
-717 NSNWMDQYVEW
+717 NSSWIDQYAEW

-769 FVKTRDQMNN
+769 FVKARDQMNN

-801 NSSFRGNG
+801 NNSFGGNG
-809 KAVDNMINGLLSS
+809 KGIDNMVNSLLSS

-864 FLQMLTVSIPL
+864 FLQILTVSIPL
-875 CIMSVFTKKSNN
+875 CIMSVFTKKSKRN
-887 DSKVILML
+887 SKVILML
-895 KGNGTKFNNSEI
+895 KKNGTKFNNSEI

-913 DSATDTQQNSN
+913 
-924 NTVQM
+924 NT
-929 S
+929 

>member
-19 KYVDLTNEELRPYIN
+19 KYVDLTNEELQPYIS
-34 KIKEEYLKKEGMDSY
+34 KIKEEYLRREGMDSY

-54 AYKYLT
+54 TYMYLS

-65 GKINLRGI
+65 GKLNLRGI
-73 FAPVKWLATLL
+73 FAPVKWLAALL
-84 AGATALLLAGLIKA
+84 AGATALLLAGIIKA
-98 LKTGKKQIAIAKV
+98 LKAGKKQIAIARV

-146 ILQAAVMSGYAAG
+146 ILQASVMSGYAAG
-159 LDIPEKNNEPVDP
+159 LDIPEKNNEPANP

-186 DGFLLENSPAT
+186 DGFLLENSPAF
-197 LTVYFKGI
+197 LTVFYGGNS
-205 PYDSGDFR
+205 YNSGDFR
-213 ALANVLKQ
+213 ALANALK
-221 NGFDESNYF
+221 NDGFNESNY
-230 KAPITVDKAGKT
+230 KEAPIKVGGAEGHEWGQ
-242 ACRTDIIEK
+242 RNIETF
-251 LLGPYCTK
+251 LGQYFTNG
-259 EQNSQENNQQG
+259 QDSQENSQQG
-270 EQQNSQENNQQG
+270 EQQNNQRDNHQGNNH
-282 EQQNSQENN
+282 QNNPN
-291 QQGEQQNIPK
+291 
-301 PSIDVNAIQKLV
+301 PSIDVNSIQKLV

-323 SGVIEL
+323 AGVIAL

-355 PQLMDKQTQEFYA
+355 PQLMDKQTQSFYA
-368 KKSQNL
+368 KKVQNL
-374 INDQNLKNNQKE
+374 VNAQNMQSNQKE
-386 LEFVENCEE
+386 LDFVENCRE
-395 FVYNNNPFPNTAEG
+395 FIYNNNSFPNTAEG
-409 ITNLVKTLKNDGYD
+409 ITNLVKNLRNDGYD
-423 LKNPDLLPQI
+423 LKNPESLPQI
-433 MARNSNGDFVGLKGV
+433 TALGENGESVGLKGA

-466 ERMQNILPSHISGIK
+466 ERLKNILPSHISGIK
-481 YENEVFNNTPQDIIK
+481 YGNETFNNTPQDIIR
-496 LFNKISSNADDAQS
+496 LFNKISSNADDIQS
-510 AELYIVMKSGD
+510 AELYIIMNSGE
-521 EVLMNDQQKAY
+521 EVLMNDQQKDY

-537 ELAQQAQNTKEEQD
+537 DLAQQVQNTKEEQD

-563 DFLPDDNQ
+563 DFLPDDSQ

-588 VKHKTNLWKEAQSAY
+588 VKHKTNLWKEAQSVY

-612 ENDRQKYITSLLVN
+612 ENDRQKYITSLLTN

-652 SAMKR
+652 SVMKR

-680 HGNTYESSKYAK
+680 HGNAYESSKYAK
-692 LFRDEYVLFEATA
+692 LFREENALFEATA
-705 NNTSRPQ
+705 NNTPRPQ
-712 PKASS
+712 QNTFSS
-717 NSNWMDQYVEW
+717 NNWIDQYAEW

-801 NSSFRGNG
+801 NNSFGGNG
-809 KAVDNMINGLLSS
+809 KGIDNIINGLLS
-822 DGGDPKQNRSLRNLW
+822 DGGGDPKQNRSLKNLW

-864 FLQMLTVSIPL
+864 FLQILTVSIPL
-875 CIMSVFTKKSNN
+875 CIMSVFTKKSGD

-895 KGNGTKFNNSEI
+895 KDNGTKFNNSEI
-907 ISNNTP
+907 ISNNNT
-913 DSATDTQQNSN
+913 SDTHQNSE
-924 NTVQM
+924 NTVQL

>member
-8 KRLVETVDEEQ
+8 KRLVEIVDEEQ
-19 KYVDLTNEELRPYIN
+19 KYVDLTNEELQPYISR
-34 KIKEEYLKKEGMDSY
+34 IKEEYLRREGMDSY

-54 AYKYLT
+54 TYKYLS

-65 GKINLRGI
+65 GSINLRGI
-73 FAPVKWLATLL
+73 FAPVKWLAALL
-84 AGATALLLAGLIKA
+84 AGATALLLAGIIKA
-98 LKTGKKQIAIAKV
+98 LKEGKKQIAIARV

-159 LDIPEKNNEPVDP
+159 LDIPEKNNEPANPV
-172 IESAKNESIYLKGL
+172 ESAKNESIYLKGL
-186 DGFLLENSPAT
+186 DGFLLENSPAF
-197 LTVYFKGI
+197 LTVFYGGNA
-205 PYDSGDFR
+205 YNSGDFR
-213 ALANVLKQ
+213 ALANALKSD
-221 NGFDESNYF
+221 GFNESNY
-230 KAPITVDKAGKT
+230 KEAPIKVGGAEGPEWGQ
-242 ACRTDIIEK
+242 RNIETF
-251 LLGPYCTK
+251 LGQYFTNG
-259 EQNSQENNQQG
+259 QDSQENSQQG
-270 EQQNSQENNQQG
+270 EQQNNQQDNRQDNQQG
-282 EQQNSQENN
+282 NNHQNNPN
-291 QQGEQQNIPK
+291 

-323 SGVIEL
+323 SGVIAL
-329 YNAMK
+329 YDAMK
-334 NNGEDFSMVQIGYTT
+334 NNGEDFNMVQIGYTT

-355 PQLMDKQTQEFYA
+355 PQLMDKQTQSFYA
-368 KKSQNL
+368 KKAQNL
-374 INDQNLKNNQKE
+374 VNAQNMQSNQKE
-386 LEFVENCEE
+386 LDFVENCRE
-395 FVYNNNPFPNTAEG
+395 FIYNNNSFPNTAEG
-409 ITNLVKTLKNDGYD
+409 ITNLVKNLRNDGYD
-423 LKNPDLLPQI
+423 LKNPESLPQI
-433 MARNSNGDFVGLKGV
+433 MALGENGESVGLKGA

-466 ERMQNILPSHISGIK
+466 ERLKNILPSHISGIK
-481 YENEVFNNTPQDIIK
+481 YGNETFNNTPQDIIR
-496 LFNKISSNADDAQS
+496 LFNKISSNADDIQS
-510 AELYIVMKSGD
+510 AELYIIMNSGE

-537 ELAQQAQNTKEEQD
+537 DLAQQVQNTKEEQD

-563 DFLPDDNQ
+563 DFLPDDSQ

-588 VKHKTNLWKEAQSAY
+588 VKHKTNLWKEAQSVY

-612 ENDRQKYITSLLVN
+612 ENDRQKYITSLLTN

-652 SAMKR
+652 SVMKR

-680 HGNTYESSKYAK
+680 HGNAYESSKYAK
-692 LFRDEYVLFEATA
+692 LFREENALFEATA
-705 NNTSRPQ
+705 NNTPRPQ
-712 PKASS
+712 QNAFS
-717 NSNWMDQYVEW
+717 NNNWIDQYAEW

-801 NSSFRGNG
+801 NNSFGGNG
-809 KAVDNMINGLLSS
+809 KGIDNMINGLLS
-822 DGGDPKQNRSLRNLW
+822 DGGGDPKQNRSLKNLW

-864 FLQMLTVSIPL
+864 FLQILTVSIPL
-875 CIMSVFTKKSNN
+875 CIMSVFTKKSGD

-895 KGNGTKFNNSEI
+895 KDNGKKFNNSEI
-907 ISNNTP
+907 ISNNNT
-913 DSATDTQQNSN
+913 SDTH
-924 NTVQM
+924 
-929 S
+929 

>member
-19 KYVDLTNEELRPYIN
+19 KYVDLTNEELQPYISR
-34 KIKEEYLKKEGMDSY
+34 IKEEYLRREGMDSY

-54 AYKYLT
+54 TYMHLS

-65 GKINLRGI
+65 GSINLRGI
-73 FAPVKWLATLL
+73 FAPVKWLAALL
-84 AGATALLLAGLIKA
+84 AGATALLLAGIIKA
-98 LKTGKKQIAIAKV
+98 LKEGKKQIAIARV

-159 LDIPEKNNEPVDP
+159 LDIPEKNNEPANPV
-172 IESAKNESIYLKGL
+172 ESAKNESIYLKGL
-186 DGFLLENSPAT
+186 DGFLLENSPAF
-197 LTVYFKGI
+197 LTVFYGGNS
-205 PYDSGDFR
+205 YNSGDFR
-213 ALANVLKQ
+213 ALANALKSD
-221 NGFDESNYF
+221 GFNESNY
-230 KAPITVDKAGKT
+230 KEAPIKVGGAEGHEWGQ
-242 ACRTDIIEK
+242 RNIETF
-251 LLGPYCTK
+251 LGQYFTNG
-259 EQNSQENNQQG
+259 QDSQENSQQG
-270 EQQNSQENNQQG
+270 EQQNNQQDNRQG
-282 EQQNSQENN
+282 NNHQNNPN
-291 QQGEQQNIPK
+291 
-301 PSIDVNAIQKLV
+301 PSIDVNSIQKLV

-323 SGVIEL
+323 SGVIAL
-329 YNAMK
+329 YDAMK
-334 NNGEDFSMVQIGYTT
+334 NNGEDFNMVQIGYTT

-355 PQLMDKQTQEFYA
+355 PQLMDKQTQSFYA
-368 KKSQNL
+368 KKAQNL
-374 INDQNLKNNQKE
+374 VNAQNMQSNQKE
-386 LEFVENCEE
+386 LDFVENCRE
-395 FVYNNNPFPNTAEG
+395 FVYNNNSFPNTAEG
-409 ITNLVKTLKNDGYD
+409 ITNLVKNLRNDGYD
-423 LKNPDLLPQI
+423 LKNPESLPQI
-433 MARNSNGDFVGLKGV
+433 TALGENGESVGLKGT

-466 ERMQNILPSHISGIK
+466 ERLKNILPSHISGIK
-481 YENEVFNNTPQDIIK
+481 YGNETFNNTPQDIIR
-496 LFNKISSNADDAQS
+496 LFNKISSNADDIQS
-510 AELYIVMKSGD
+510 AELYIIMNSGE

-537 ELAQQAQNTKEEQD
+537 DLAQQVQNTKEEQD

-563 DFLPDDNQ
+563 DFLPDDSQ

-588 VKHKTNLWKEAQSAY
+588 VKHKTNLWKEAQSVY

-612 ENDRQKYITSLLVN
+612 ENDRQKYITSLLTN

-652 SAMKR
+652 SVMKR

-680 HGNTYESSKYAK
+680 HGNAYESSKYAK
-692 LFRDEYVLFEATA
+692 LFGEENALFETTA
-705 NNTSRPQ
+705 NNTPRPQ
-712 PKASS
+712 QNTFSS
-717 NSNWMDQYVEW
+717 NNWIDQYAEW

-791 IESVAKKARE
+791 IESVAKKARDN
-801 NSSFRGNG
+801 NSFGGNG
-809 KAVDNMINGLLSS
+809 KGIDNVINGLLSS
-822 DGGDPKQNRSLRNLW
+822 DGDPKQNRSLRNLW

-864 FLQMLTVSIPL
+864 FLQILTVSIPL
-875 CIMSVFTKKSNN
+875 CIMSVFTKKSGD

-895 KGNGTKFNNSEI
+895 KDNGTKFNNSEI
-907 ISNNTP
+907 ISNNNT
-913 DSATDTQQNSN
+913 SVTHQNSE
-924 NTVQM
+924 NTVQL

>member
-1 MKNKKKG
+1 M
-8 KRLVETVDEEQ
+8 VEDEQ
-19 KYVDLTNEELRPYIN
+19 KYVDLTNEELQPYIS
-34 KIKEEYLKKEGMDSY
+34 KIKEEYLRREGIDSY
-49 LNESD
+49 LNESE
-54 AYKYLT
+54 AYKYLS

-65 GKINLRGI
+65 GQINLRGI
-73 FAPVKWLATLL
+73 FAPVKWLAALL
-84 AGATALLLAGLIKA
+84 AGTTALLIAGIIKA
-98 LKTGKKQIAIAKV
+98 FKEGKKQIAITRV

-159 LDIPEKNNEPVDP
+159 LDIPEKNNEPANPV
-172 IESAKNESIYLKGL
+172 ESAKNESIYLKGL
-186 DGFLLENSPAT
+186 DGFLLENSPAF
-197 LTVYFKGI
+197 LTVYYRGNS
-205 PYDSGDFR
+205 YNSEDFR
-213 ALANVLKQ
+213 ALADALK
-221 NGFDESNYF
+221 NDGFNESNY
-230 KAPITVDKAGKT
+230 KTAPIKVGGAEGNDWGE
-242 ACRTDIIEK
+242 RNIETF
-251 LLGPYCTK
+251 LGSYFTN
-259 EQNSQENNQQG
+259 EQNPQENNQQE
-270 EQQNSQENNQQG
+270 EQQNPQENNQQ
-282 EQQNSQENN
+282 EQQNN
-291 QQGEQQNIPK
+291 PR
-301 PSIDVNAIQKLV
+301 PSVDVNTIQKLV

-323 SGVIEL
+323 SGVIAL

-334 NNGEDFSMVQIGYTT
+334 NNGEDFSMVKIGYTT

-355 PQLMDKQTQEFYA
+355 PQLMDKQTQSFYA

-386 LEFVENCEE
+386 LEFVENCRE
-395 FVYNNNPFPNTAEG
+395 FVYNNNHFPNTAEG
-409 ITNLVKTLKNDGYD
+409 ITNLVKNLKNDGYD
-423 LKNPDLLPQI
+423 LKNPESLPQI
-433 MARNSNGDFVGLKGV
+433 IAFNSEGDFVKLKGT

-466 ERMQNILPSHISGIK
+466 EKLKNILPSHISGIK

-496 LFNKISSNADDAQS
+496 LFNKISSNADDIES
-510 AELYIVMKSGD
+510 AELYIIMNDGD

-537 ELAQQAQNTKEEQD
+537 DLAQQVQSAKEEQD
-551 VQNLMNASYNLS
+551 VQNLMNDSYNLK
-563 DFLPDDNQ
+563 DFLPDDSQ
-571 VDWSLMKTL
+571 VDWSLLKTL

-588 VKHKTNLWKEAQSAY
+588 VKHKTNLWKEARSVY

-612 ENDRQKYITSLLVN
+612 ENERQKYIKSLLVN

-634 TTPSIARNYAN
+634 TTPSIARNYTN

-652 SAMKR
+652 SVMKR

-662 KQMMSRDNA
+662 KQMMSRDSA
-671 ANVGIKVGN
+671 ANIGIKVGN

-692 LFRDEYVLFEATA
+692 LFGEECVLFETTA
-705 NNTSRPQ
+705 NNTPRPQ
-712 PKASS
+712 YNASS
-717 NSNWMDQYVEW
+717 NSSWIDQYAEW

-769 FVKTRDQMNN
+769 FVKARDQMNN

-801 NSSFRGNG
+801 NNSFGGNG
-809 KAVDNMINGLLSS
+809 KGIDNMVNSLLSS

-864 FLQMLTVSIPL
+864 FLQILTVSIPL
-875 CIMSVFTKKSNN
+875 CIMSVFTKKSKRN
-887 DSKVILML
+887 SKVILML
-895 KGNGTKFNNSEI
+895 KKNGTKFNNSEI

-913 DSATDTQQNSN
+913 
-924 NTVQM
+924 NT
-929 S
+929 

>member
-8 KRLVETVDEEQ
+8 KRLVEIVDEEQ
-19 KYVDLTNEELRPYIN
+19 KYVDLTNEELQPYISR
-34 KIKEEYLKKEGMDSY
+34 IKEEYLRREGMDSY

-54 AYKYLT
+54 TYMYLS

-65 GKINLRGI
+65 GSINLRGI
-73 FAPVKWLATLL
+73 FAPVKWLAALL
-84 AGATALLLAGLIKA
+84 AGATALLLAGIIKA
-98 LKTGKKQIAIAKV
+98 WKEGKKQIAIARV

-159 LDIPEKNNEPVDP
+159 LDIPEKNNEPANPV
-172 IESAKNESIYLKGL
+172 ESAKNESIYLKGL
-186 DGFLLENSPAT
+186 DGFLLENSPAF
-197 LTVYFKGI
+197 LTVFYGGNA
-205 PYDSGDFR
+205 YNSGDFR
-213 ALANVLKQ
+213 ALANALK
-221 NGFDESNYF
+221 NDGFNESNY
-230 KAPITVDKAGKT
+230 KEAPIKVGGAEGPEWGQ
-242 ACRTDIIEK
+242 RNIETF
-251 LLGPYCTK
+251 LGQYFTNG
-259 EQNSQENNQQG
+259 QDSQENSQQG
-270 EQQNSQENNQQG
+270 EQQNNQRDSHQGNNH
-282 EQQNSQENN
+282 QNNPN
-291 QQGEQQNIPK
+291 

-323 SGVIEL
+323 SGVIAL
-329 YNAMK
+329 YDAMK
-334 NNGEDFSMVQIGYTT
+334 NNGEDFDMVQIGYTT

-355 PQLMDKQTQEFYA
+355 PQLMDKQTQSFYA
-368 KKSQNL
+368 KKAQNL
-374 INDQNLKNNQKE
+374 VNAQNMQSNQKE
-386 LEFVENCEE
+386 LDFVENCRE
-395 FVYNNNPFPNTAEG
+395 FIYNNNSFPNTAEG
-409 ITNLVKTLKNDGYD
+409 ITNLVKNLRNDGYD
-423 LKNPDLLPQI
+423 LKNPESLPQI
-433 MARNSNGDFVGLKGV
+433 MALGENGESVGLKGA

-466 ERMQNILPSHISGIK
+466 ERLKNILPSHISGIK
-481 YENEVFNNTPQDIIK
+481 YGNETFNNTPQDIIR
-496 LFNKISSNADDAQS
+496 LFNKISSNADDIQS
-510 AELYIVMKSGD
+510 AELYIIMNSGE

-537 ELAQQAQNTKEEQD
+537 DLAQQVQNTKEEQN

-563 DFLPDDNQ
+563 DFLPDDSQ

-588 VKHKTNLWKEAQSAY
+588 VKHKTNLWKEAQSVY

-612 ENDRQKYITSLLVN
+612 ENDRQKYITSLLTN

-652 SAMKR
+652 SVMKR

-680 HGNTYESSKYAK
+680 HGNAYESSKYAK
-692 LFRDEYVLFEATA
+692 LFREENALFEATA
-705 NNTSRPQ
+705 NNTPRPQ
-712 PKASS
+712 QNAFS
-717 NSNWMDQYVEW
+717 NSNWIDQYAEW

-801 NSSFRGNG
+801 NNSFGGNG
-809 KAVDNMINGLLSS
+809 KGIDNMINSLLSS
-822 DGGDPKQNRSLRNLW
+822 DGDPKQNRSLRNLW

-864 FLQMLTVSIPL
+864 FLQILTVSIPL
-875 CIMSVFTKKSNN
+875 CIMSVFTKKSGD

-895 KGNGTKFNNSEI
+895 KDNGKKFNNSEI
-907 ISNNTP
+907 ISNNNT
-913 DSATDTQQNSN
+913 SDTHQNSE
-924 NTVQM
+924 NTVQL

>member
-19 KYVDLTNEELRPYIN
+19 KYVDLTNEELQPYISR
-34 KIKEEYLKKEGMDSY
+34 IKEEYLRREGMDSY

-54 AYKYLT
+54 AYKYLS

-65 GKINLRGI
+65 GSINLRGI
-73 FAPVKWLATLL
+73 FAPVKWLAALL
-84 AGATALLLAGLIKA
+84 AGATALLLAGVIKA
-98 LKTGKKQIAIAKV
+98 WKEGKKQIAIARV

-159 LDIPEKNNEPVDP
+159 LDIPEKNNEPANPV
-172 IESAKNESIYLKGL
+172 ESAKNESIYLKGL
-186 DGFLLENSPAT
+186 DGFLLENSTAF
-197 LTVYFKGI
+197 LTVFYGGNS
-205 PYDSGDFR
+205 YNSGDFR
-213 ALANVLKQ
+213 ALANALK
-221 NGFDESNYF
+221 NDGFNESNY
-230 KAPITVDKAGKT
+230 KEAPIKVGGAEGHEWGQ
-242 ACRTDIIEK
+242 RNIETF
-251 LLGPYCTK
+251 LGQYFTNG
-259 EQNSQENNQQG
+259 QDSQENSQQG
-270 EQQNSQENNQQG
+270 EQQNNQRDNHQGNNH
-282 EQQNSQENN
+282 QNNPN
-291 QQGEQQNIPK
+291 

-323 SGVIEL
+323 AGVIAL

-334 NNGEDFSMVQIGYTT
+334 NNGEDFDMVQIGYTT

-355 PQLMDKQTQEFYA
+355 PQLMDKQTQSFYA
-368 KKSQNL
+368 KKAQNL
-374 INDQNLKNNQKE
+374 VNAQNMQSNQKE
-386 LEFVENCEE
+386 LDFVENCRE
-395 FVYNNNPFPNTAEG
+395 FIYNNNSFPNTAEG
-409 ITNLVKTLKNDGYD
+409 ITNLVKNLRNDGYD
-423 LKNPDLLPQI
+423 LKNPESLPQI
-433 MARNSNGDFVGLKGV
+433 MALGENGESVGLKGA

-466 ERMQNILPSHISGIK
+466 ERLKNILPSHISGIK
-481 YENEVFNNTPQDIIK
+481 YGNETFNNTPQDIIR
-496 LFNKISSNADDAQS
+496 LFNKISSNADDIQS
-510 AELYIVMKSGD
+510 AELYIIMNSGE

-537 ELAQQAQNTKEEQD
+537 DLAQQVQNTKEEQD

-563 DFLPDDNQ
+563 DFLPDDSQ

-588 VKHKTNLWKEAQSAY
+588 VKHKTNLWKEAQSVY

-612 ENDRQKYITSLLVN
+612 ENDRQKYITSLLTN

-652 SAMKR
+652 SVMKR

-680 HGNTYESSKYAK
+680 HGNAYESSKYAK
-692 LFRDEYVLFEATA
+692 LFREENALFEATA
-705 NNTSRPQ
+705 NNTPRPQ
-712 PKASS
+712 QNAFS
-717 NSNWMDQYVEW
+717 NNNWIDQYAEW

-801 NSSFRGNG
+801 NNSFGGNG
-809 KAVDNMINGLLSS
+809 KGIDNMINSLLSS
-822 DGGDPKQNRSLRNLW
+822 DGDPKQNRSLRNLW

-864 FLQMLTVSIPL
+864 FLQILTVSIPL
-875 CIMSVFTKKSNN
+875 CIMSVFTKKSGD

-895 KGNGTKFNNSEI
+895 KDNGTKFNNSEI
-907 ISNNTP
+907 ISNNNT
-913 DSATDTQQNSN
+913 SDTHQNSE
-924 NTVQM
+924 NTVHL

>member
-8 KRLVETVDEEQ
+8 KRLVEIVDEEQ
-19 KYVDLTNEELRPYIN
+19 KYVDLTNEELQPYISR
-34 KIKEEYLKKEGMDSY
+34 IKEEYLRREGMDSY

-54 AYKYLT
+54 TYMHLS

-65 GKINLRGI
+65 GSINLRGI
-73 FAPVKWLATLL
+73 FAPVKWLAALL
-84 AGATALLLAGLIKA
+84 AGATALLLAGIIKA
-98 LKTGKKQIAIAKV
+98 LKEGKKQIAIARV

-159 LDIPEKNNEPVDP
+159 LDIPEKNNEPANPV
-172 IESAKNESIYLKGL
+172 ESAKNESIYLKGL
-186 DGFLLENSPAT
+186 DGFLLENSPAF
-197 LTVYFKGI
+197 LTVFYGGNS
-205 PYDSGDFR
+205 YNSGDFR
-213 ALANVLKQ
+213 ALANALK
-221 NGFDESNYF
+221 NDGFNESNY
-230 KAPITVDKAGKT
+230 KEAPIKVGGAEGHEWGQ
-242 ACRTDIIEK
+242 RNIETF
-251 LLGPYCTK
+251 LGQYFTNG
-259 EQNSQENNQQG
+259 QDSQENSQQG
-270 EQQNSQENNQQG
+270 EQQNNQRDNHQGNNH
-282 EQQNSQENN
+282 QNNPN
-291 QQGEQQNIPK
+291 
-301 PSIDVNAIQKLV
+301 PSIDVNSIQKLV

-323 SGVIEL
+323 AGVIAL

-334 NNGEDFSMVQIGYTT
+334 NNGEDFNMVQIGYTT

-355 PQLMDKQTQEFYA
+355 PQLMDKQTQSFYA
-368 KKSQNL
+368 KKAQNL
-374 INDQNLKNNQKE
+374 VNAQNMQSNQKE
-386 LEFVENCEE
+386 LDFVENCRE
-395 FVYNNNPFPNTAEG
+395 FVYNNNSFPNTAEG
-409 ITNLVKTLKNDGYD
+409 ITNLVKNLRNDGYD
-423 LKNPDLLPQI
+423 LKNPESLPQI
-433 MARNSNGDFVGLKGV
+433 TALGENGESVGLKGA

-466 ERMQNILPSHISGIK
+466 ERLKNILPSHISGIK
-481 YENEVFNNTPQDIIK
+481 YGNETFNNTPQDIIR
-496 LFNKISSNADDAQS
+496 LFNKISSNADDIQS
-510 AELYIVMKSGD
+510 AELYIIMNSGE

-537 ELAQQAQNTKEEQD
+537 DLAQQVQNTKEEQD

-563 DFLPDDNQ
+563 DFLPDDSQ

-588 VKHKTNLWKEAQSAY
+588 VKHKTNLWKEAQSVY

-612 ENDRQKYITSLLVN
+612 ENDRQKYITSLLTN

-652 SAMKR
+652 SVMKR

-680 HGNTYESSKYAK
+680 HGNAYESSKYAK
-692 LFRDEYVLFEATA
+692 LFGEENALFETTA
-705 NNTSRPQ
+705 NNTPRPQ
-712 PKASS
+712 QNASS
-717 NSNWMDQYVEW
+717 NNNWIDQYAEW

-791 IESVAKKARE
+791 IESVAKKARDN
-801 NSSFRGNG
+801 NSFGGNG
-809 KAVDNMINGLLSS
+809 KGIDNMINGLLSS
-822 DGGDPKQNRSLRNLW
+822 DGDPKQNRSLRNLW

-864 FLQMLTVSIPL
+864 FLQILTVSIPL
-875 CIMSVFTKKSNN
+875 CIMSVFTKKSGD

-895 KGNGTKFNNSEI
+895 KDNGTKFNNSEI
-907 ISNNTP
+907 ISNNNT
-913 DSATDTQQNSN
+913 SDTHQNSE
-924 NTVQM
+924 NTVQL

>member
-19 KYVDLTNEELRPYIN
+19 KYVDLTNEELQPYISR
-34 KIKEEYLKKEGMDSY
+34 IKEEYLRREGMDSY

-54 AYKYLT
+54 TYMHLS

-65 GKINLRGI
+65 GSINLRGI
-73 FAPVKWLATLL
+73 FAPVKWLAALL
-84 AGATALLLAGLIKA
+84 AGATALLLAGIIKA
-98 LKTGKKQIAIAKV
+98 LKEGKKQIAIARV

-159 LDIPEKNNEPVDP
+159 LDIPEKNNEPANPV
-172 IESAKNESIYLKGL
+172 ESAKNESIYLKGL
-186 DGFLLENSPAT
+186 DGFLLENSPAF
-197 LTVYFKGI
+197 LTVFYGGNS
-205 PYDSGDFR
+205 YNSGDFR
-213 ALANVLKQ
+213 ALANALK
-221 NGFDESNYF
+221 NDGFNESNY
-230 KAPITVDKAGKT
+230 KEAPIKVGGAEGHEWGQ
-242 ACRTDIIEK
+242 RNIETF
-251 LLGPYCTK
+251 LGQYFTNG
-259 EQNSQENNQQG
+259 QDSQENSQQG
-270 EQQNSQENNQQG
+270 EQQNNQQDNRQG
-282 EQQNSQENN
+282 NNHQNNPN
-291 QQGEQQNIPK
+291 
-301 PSIDVNAIQKLV
+301 PSIDVNSIQKLV

-323 SGVIEL
+323 SGVIAL
-329 YNAMK
+329 YDAMK
-334 NNGEDFSMVQIGYTT
+334 NNGEDFNMVQIGYTT

-355 PQLMDKQTQEFYA
+355 PQLMDKQTQSFYA
-368 KKSQNL
+368 KKAQNL
-374 INDQNLKNNQKE
+374 VNAQNMQSNQKE
-386 LEFVENCEE
+386 LDFVENCRE
-395 FVYNNNPFPNTAEG
+395 FVYNNNSFPNTAEG
-409 ITNLVKTLKNDGYD
+409 ITNLVKNLRNDGYD
-423 LKNPDLLPQI
+423 LKNPESLPQI
-433 MARNSNGDFVGLKGV
+433 TALGENGESVGLKGA

-466 ERMQNILPSHISGIK
+466 ERLKNILPSHISGIK
-481 YENEVFNNTPQDIIK
+481 YGNETFNNTPQDIIR
-496 LFNKISSNADDAQS
+496 LFNKISSNADDIQS
-510 AELYIVMKSGD
+510 AELYIIMNSGE

-537 ELAQQAQNTKEEQD
+537 DLAQQVQNTKEEQD

-563 DFLPDDNQ
+563 DFLPDDSQ

-588 VKHKTNLWKEAQSAY
+588 VKHKTNLWKEAQSVY

-612 ENDRQKYITSLLVN
+612 ENDRQKYITSLLTN

-652 SAMKR
+652 SVMKR

-680 HGNTYESSKYAK
+680 HGNAYESSKYAK
-692 LFRDEYVLFEATA
+692 LFGEENALFETTA
-705 NNTSRPQ
+705 NNTPRPQ
-712 PKASS
+712 QNASS
-717 NSNWMDQYVEW
+717 NSNWIDQYAEW

-741 DDMKPLIDNTFKAMQ
+741 DEMKPLIDNTFKAMQ

-801 NSSFRGNG
+801 NNSFGGNG
-809 KAVDNMINGLLSS
+809 KGIDNMINGLLS
-822 DGGDPKQNRSLRNLW
+822 DGGGDPKQNRSLKNLW

-864 FLQMLTVSIPL
+864 FLQILTVSIPL
-875 CIMSVFTKKSNN
+875 CIMSVFTKKSGD

-895 KGNGTKFNNSEI
+895 KDNGTKFNNSEI
-907 ISNNTP
+907 ISNNNT
-913 DSATDTQQNSN
+913 SDTH
-924 NTVQM
+924 
-929 S
+929 

>member
-8 KRLVETVDEEQ
+8 KRLVEIVDEEQ
-19 KYVDLTNEELRPYIN
+19 KYVDLTNEELQPYISR
-34 KIKEEYLKKEGMDSY
+34 IKEEYLRREGMDSY

-54 AYKYLT
+54 TYKYLS

-65 GKINLRGI
+65 GSINLRGI
-73 FAPVKWLATLL
+73 FAPVKWLAALL
-84 AGATALLLAGLIKA
+84 AGATALLIAGIIKA
-98 LKTGKKQIAIAKV
+98 WKEGKKQIAIARV

-159 LDIPEKNNEPVDP
+159 LDIPEKNNEPANPV
-172 IESAKNESIYLKGL
+172 ESAKNESIYLKGL
-186 DGFLLENSPAT
+186 DGFLLENSTAF
-197 LTVYFKGI
+197 LTVFYGGNS
-205 PYDSGDFR
+205 YNSGDFR
-213 ALANVLKQ
+213 ALANALK
-221 NGFDESNYF
+221 NDGFNESNY
-230 KAPITVDKAGKT
+230 KEAPIKVGGVEGPEWGQ
-242 ACRTDIIEK
+242 RNIETF
-251 LLGPYCTK
+251 LGQYFTNG
-259 EQNSQENNQQG
+259 QDSQENSQQG
-270 EQQNSQENNQQG
+270 EQQNNQRDNHQGNNH
-282 EQQNSQENN
+282 QNNPN
-291 QQGEQQNIPK
+291 
-301 PSIDVNAIQKLV
+301 PSIDVNSIQKLV

-323 SGVIEL
+323 TGVIAL

-334 NNGEDFSMVQIGYTT
+334 NNGEDFDMVQIGYTT

-355 PQLMDKQTQEFYA
+355 PQLMDKQTQLFYA
-368 KKSQNL
+368 KKAQNL
-374 INDQNLKNNQKE
+374 VNAQNMQSNQKE
-386 LEFVENCEE
+386 LDFVENCRE
-395 FVYNNNPFPNTAEG
+395 FIYNNNSFPNTAEG
-409 ITNLVKTLKNDGYD
+409 ITNLVKNLRNDGYD
-423 LKNPDLLPQI
+423 LKNPESLPQI
-433 MARNSNGDFVGLKGV
+433 MALGENGESVGLKGA

-466 ERMQNILPSHISGIK
+466 ERLKNILPSHISGIK
-481 YENEVFNNTPQDIIK
+481 YGNETFNNTPQDIIR
-496 LFNKISSNADDAQS
+496 LFNKISSNADDIQS
-510 AELYIVMKSGD
+510 AELYIIMNSGE

-537 ELAQQAQNTKEEQD
+537 DLAQQVQNTKEEQD

-563 DFLPDDNQ
+563 DFLPDDSQ

-588 VKHKTNLWKEAQSAY
+588 VKHKTNLWKEAQSVY

-612 ENDRQKYITSLLVN
+612 ENDRQKYITSLLTN

-652 SAMKR
+652 SVMKR

-680 HGNTYESSKYAK
+680 HGNAYESSKYAK
-692 LFRDEYVLFEATA
+692 LFREENALFEVTA
-705 NNTSRPQ
+705 NNTPRPQ
-712 PKASS
+712 QNAFS
-717 NSNWMDQYVEW
+717 NSNWIDQYAEW

-801 NSSFRGNG
+801 NNSFGGNG
-809 KAVDNMINGLLSS
+809 KGIDNMINSLLSS
-822 DGGDPKQNRSLRNLW
+822 DGDPKQNRSLRNLW

-864 FLQMLTVSIPL
+864 FLQILTVSIPL
-875 CIMSVFTKKSNN
+875 CIMSMFTKKSGD

-895 KGNGTKFNNSEI
+895 KDNGKKFNNSEI
-907 ISNNTP
+907 ISNNNT
-913 DSATDTQQNSN
+913 SDTH
-924 NTVQM
+924 
-929 S
+929 

>member
-19 KYVDLTNEELRPYIN
+19 KYVDLTNEELQPYISR
-34 KIKEEYLKKEGMDSY
+34 IKEEYLRREGMDSY

-54 AYKYLT
+54 TYMHLS

-65 GKINLRGI
+65 GSINLRGI
-73 FAPVKWLATLL
+73 FAPVKWLAALL
-84 AGATALLLAGLIKA
+84 AGATALLLAGIIKA
-98 LKTGKKQIAIAKV
+98 LKEGKKQIAIARV

-159 LDIPEKNNEPVDP
+159 LDIPEKNNEPANPV
-172 IESAKNESIYLKGL
+172 ESAKNESIYLKGL
-186 DGFLLENSPAT
+186 DGFLLENSPAF
-197 LTVYFKGI
+197 LTVFYGGNS
-205 PYDSGDFR
+205 YNSGDFR
-213 ALANVLKQ
+213 ALANALK
-221 NGFDESNYF
+221 NDGFNESNY
-230 KAPITVDKAGKT
+230 KDAPIKVGGAEGPEWGQ
-242 ACRTDIIEK
+242 RNIETF
-251 LLGPYCTK
+251 LGQYFTNG
-259 EQNSQENNQQG
+259 QDSQENSQQG
-270 EQQNSQENNQQG
+270 EQQNNQRDNHQGNNH
-282 EQQNSQENN
+282 QNNPN
-291 QQGEQQNIPK
+291 
-301 PSIDVNAIQKLV
+301 PSIDVNSIQKLV

-323 SGVIEL
+323 SGVIAL
-329 YNAMK
+329 YDAMK
-334 NNGEDFSMVQIGYTT
+334 NNGEDFNMVQIGYTT

-355 PQLMDKQTQEFYA
+355 PQLMDKQTQLFYA
-368 KKSQNL
+368 KKAQNL
-374 INDQNLKNNQKE
+374 VNTQNMQSNQKE
-386 LEFVENCEE
+386 LDFVENCRE
-395 FVYNNNPFPNTAEG
+395 FVYNNNSFPNTAEG
-409 ITNLVKTLKNDGYD
+409 ITNLVKNLRNDGYD
-423 LKNPDLLPQI
+423 LKNPESLPQI
-433 MARNSNGDFVGLKGV
+433 TALGENGESVGLKGA

-466 ERMQNILPSHISGIK
+466 ERLKNILPSHISGIK
-481 YENEVFNNTPQDIIK
+481 YGNETFNNTPQDIIR
-496 LFNKISSNADDAQS
+496 LFNKISSNADDIQS
-510 AELYIVMKSGD
+510 AELYIIMNSGE

-537 ELAQQAQNTKEEQD
+537 DLAQQVQNTKEEQD
-551 VQNLMNASYNLS
+551 VQNLMNDSYNLS
-563 DFLPDDNQ
+563 DFLPDDSQ

-588 VKHKTNLWKEAQSAY
+588 VKHKTNLWKEAQSVY

-612 ENDRQKYITSLLVN
+612 ENDRQKYITSLLTN

-652 SAMKR
+652 SVMKR

-680 HGNTYESSKYAK
+680 HGNAYESSKYAK
-692 LFRDEYVLFEATA
+692 LFGEENALFETTA
-705 NNTSRPQ
+705 NNTTRPQ
-712 PKASS
+712 QNASS
-717 NSNWMDQYVEW
+717 NNNWIDQYAEW

-741 DDMKPLIDNTFKAMQ
+741 DEMKPLIDNTFKAMQ

-801 NSSFRGNG
+801 NNSFGGNG
-809 KAVDNMINGLLSS
+809 KGIDNMINGLLS
-822 DGGDPKQNRSLRNLW
+822 DGGGDPKQNRSLKNLW
-837 DNIARPQLDSRA
+837 DNIARPQWDSRA

-864 FLQMLTVSIPL
+864 FLQILTVSIPL
-875 CIMSVFTKKSNN
+875 CIMSVFTKKSGD

-895 KGNGTKFNNSEI
+895 KDNGTKFNNSEI
-907 ISNNTP
+907 ISNNNT
-913 DSATDTQQNSN
+913 SDTH
-924 NTVQM
+924 
-929 S
+929 

>member
-8 KRLVETVDEEQ
+8 KRLVEIVDEEQ
-19 KYVDLTNEELRPYIN
+19 KYVDLTNEELQPYISR
-34 KIKEEYLKKEGMDSY
+34 IKEEYLRREGMDSY

-54 AYKYLT
+54 TYKYLS

-65 GKINLRGI
+65 GSINLRGI
-73 FAPVKWLATLL
+73 FAPVKWLAALL
-84 AGATALLLAGLIKA
+84 AGATALLIAGIIKA
-98 LKTGKKQIAIAKV
+98 WKEGKKQIAIARV

-159 LDIPEKNNEPVDP
+159 LDIPEKNNEPANPV
-172 IESAKNESIYLKGL
+172 ESAKNESIYLKGL
-186 DGFLLENSPAT
+186 DGFLLENSPAF
-197 LTVYFKGI
+197 LTVFYGGNS
-205 PYDSGDFR
+205 YNSGDFR
-213 ALANVLKQ
+213 ALADALK
-221 NGFDESNYF
+221 NDGFNESNY
-230 KAPITVDKAGKT
+230 KEAPIKVGGAEGHEWGQ
-242 ACRTDIIEK
+242 RNIETF
-251 LLGPYCTK
+251 LGQYFTNG
-259 EQNSQENNQQG
+259 QDSQENSQQG
-270 EQQNSQENNQQG
+270 EQQNNQRDNHQGNNH
-282 EQQNSQENN
+282 QNNPN
-291 QQGEQQNIPK
+291 
-301 PSIDVNAIQKLV
+301 PSIDVNSIQKLV

-323 SGVIEL
+323 AGVIAL

-334 NNGEDFSMVQIGYTT
+334 NNGEDFNMVQIGYTT

-355 PQLMDKQTQEFYA
+355 PQLMDKQTQSFYA
-368 KKSQNL
+368 KKAQNL
-374 INDQNLKNNQKE
+374 VNAQNMQSNQKE
-386 LEFVENCEE
+386 LDFVENCRE
-395 FVYNNNPFPNTAEG
+395 FVYNNNSFPNTAEG
-409 ITNLVKTLKNDGYD
+409 ITNLVKNLRNDGYD
-423 LKNPDLLPQI
+423 LKNPESLPQI
-433 MARNSNGDFVGLKGV
+433 TALGENGESVGLKGA

-466 ERMQNILPSHISGIK
+466 ERLKNILPSHISGIK
-481 YENEVFNNTPQDIIK
+481 YGNETFNNTPQDIIR
-496 LFNKISSNADDAQS
+496 LFNKISSNADDIQS
-510 AELYIVMKSGD
+510 AELYIIMNSGE

-537 ELAQQAQNTKEEQD
+537 DLAQQVQNTKEEQD
-551 VQNLMNASYNLS
+551 VQNLMNDSYNLS
-563 DFLPDDNQ
+563 DFLPDDSQ

-588 VKHKTNLWKEAQSAY
+588 VKHKTNLWKEAQSVY

-612 ENDRQKYITSLLVN
+612 ENDRQKYITSLLTN

-652 SAMKR
+652 SVMKR

-680 HGNTYESSKYAK
+680 HGNAYESSKYAK
-692 LFRDEYVLFEATA
+692 LFREENALFEATA
-705 NNTSRPQ
+705 NNTPRPQ
-712 PKASS
+712 QNAFS
-717 NSNWMDQYVEW
+717 NNNWIDQYAEW
-728 KMNQQ
+728 KMNQL

-791 IESVAKKARE
+791 IESVAKKARDN
-801 NSSFRGNG
+801 NSFGGNG
-809 KAVDNMINGLLSS
+809 KGIDNMINGLLSS
-822 DGGDPKQNRSLRNLW
+822 DGDPKQNRSLRNLW

-864 FLQMLTVSIPL
+864 FLQILTVSIPL
-875 CIMSVFTKKSNN
+875 CIMSVFTKKSGD

-895 KGNGTKFNNSEI
+895 KDNGTKFNNSEI
-907 ISNNTP
+907 ISNNNT
-913 DSATDTQQNSN
+913 SDTHQNSE
-924 NTVQM
+924 NTVQL

>member
-8 KRLVETVDEEQ
+8 KRLVEIVDEEQ
-19 KYVDLTNEELRPYIN
+19 KYVDLTNEELQPYISR
-34 KIKEEYLKKEGMDSY
+34 IKEEYLRREGMDSY

-54 AYKYLT
+54 AYKYLS

-65 GKINLRGI
+65 GSINLRGI
-73 FAPVKWLATLL
+73 FAPVKWLAALL
-84 AGATALLLAGLIKA
+84 AGATALLIAGIIKA
-98 LKTGKKQIAIAKV
+98 WKEGKKQIAIARV
-111 RQWIKGLVVMA
+111 RQWIKGLVVIA

-159 LDIPEKNNEPVDP
+159 LDIPEKNNEPANPV
-172 IESAKNESIYLKGL
+172 ESAKNESIYLKGL
-186 DGFLLENSPAT
+186 DGFLLENSTAF
-197 LTVYFKGI
+197 LTVFYGGNS
-205 PYDSGDFR
+205 YNSGDFR
-213 ALANVLKQ
+213 ALANALK
-221 NGFDESNYF
+221 NDGFNESNY
-230 KAPITVDKAGKT
+230 KEAPIKVGGVEGPEWGQ
-242 ACRTDIIEK
+242 RNIETF
-251 LLGPYCTK
+251 LGQYFTNG
-259 EQNSQENNQQG
+259 QDSQENSQQG
-270 EQQNSQENNQQG
+270 EQQNNQRDNHQGNNH
-282 EQQNSQENN
+282 QNNPN
-291 QQGEQQNIPK
+291 
-301 PSIDVNAIQKLV
+301 PSIDVNSIQKLV

-323 SGVIEL
+323 TGVIAL

-334 NNGEDFSMVQIGYTT
+334 NNGEDFDMVQIGYTT

-355 PQLMDKQTQEFYA
+355 PQLMDKQTQLFYA
-368 KKSQNL
+368 KKAQNL
-374 INDQNLKNNQKE
+374 VNAQNMQSNQKE
-386 LEFVENCEE
+386 LDFVENCRE
-395 FVYNNNPFPNTAEG
+395 FIYNNNSFPNTAEG
-409 ITNLVKTLKNDGYD
+409 ITNLVKNLRNDGYD
-423 LKNPDLLPQI
+423 LKNPESLPQI
-433 MARNSNGDFVGLKGV
+433 MALGENGESVGLKGA

-466 ERMQNILPSHISGIK
+466 ERLKNILPSHISGIK
-481 YENEVFNNTPQDIIK
+481 YGNETFNNTPQDIIR
-496 LFNKISSNADDAQS
+496 LFNKISSNADDIQS
-510 AELYIVMKSGD
+510 AELYIIMNSGE

-537 ELAQQAQNTKEEQD
+537 DLAQQVQNTKEEQD

-563 DFLPDDNQ
+563 DFLPDDSQ

-588 VKHKTNLWKEAQSAY
+588 VKHKTNLWKEAQSVY

-612 ENDRQKYITSLLVN
+612 ENDRQKYITSLLTN

-652 SAMKR
+652 SVMKR

-680 HGNTYESSKYAK
+680 HGNAYESSKYAK
-692 LFRDEYVLFEATA
+692 LFREENALFEVTA
-705 NNTSRPQ
+705 NNTPRPQ
-712 PKASS
+712 QNAFS
-717 NSNWMDQYVEW
+717 NSNWIDQYAEW

-801 NSSFRGNG
+801 NNSFGGNG
-809 KAVDNMINGLLSS
+809 KGIDNMINSLLSS
-822 DGGDPKQNRSLRNLW
+822 DGDPKQNRSLRNLW

-864 FLQMLTVSIPL
+864 FLQILTVSIPL
-875 CIMSVFTKKSNN
+875 CIMSMFTKKSGD

-895 KGNGTKFNNSEI
+895 KDNGKKFNNSEI
-907 ISNNTP
+907 ISNNNT
-913 DSATDTQQNSN
+913 SDTH
-924 NTVQM
+924 
-929 S
+929 

>member
-8 KRLVETVDEEQ
+8 KRLVEIVDEEQ
-19 KYVDLTNEELRPYIN
+19 KYVDLTNEELQPYISR
-34 KIKEEYLKKEGMDSY
+34 IKEEYLRREGMDSY

-54 AYKYLT
+54 TYMYLS

-65 GKINLRGI
+65 GSINLRGI
-73 FAPVKWLATLL
+73 FAPVKWLAALL
-84 AGATALLLAGLIKA
+84 AGATALLLAGIIKA
-98 LKTGKKQIAIAKV
+98 LKEGKKQIAIARV

-159 LDIPEKNNEPVDP
+159 LDIPEKNNEPANPV
-172 IESAKNESIYLKGL
+172 ESAKNESIYLKGL
-186 DGFLLENSPAT
+186 DGFLLENSPAF
-197 LTVYFKGI
+197 LTVFYGGNA
-205 PYDSGDFR
+205 YNSGDFR
-213 ALANVLKQ
+213 ALSNALK
-221 NGFDESNYF
+221 NDGFNESNY
-230 KAPITVDKAGKT
+230 KEAPIKVGGAEGHEWGQ
-242 ACRTDIIEK
+242 RNIETF
-251 LLGPYCTK
+251 LGQYFTNG
-259 EQNSQENNQQG
+259 QDSQENSQQG
-270 EQQNSQENNQQG
+270 EQQNNQNNNQQD
-282 EQQNSQENN
+282 N
-291 QQGEQQNIPK
+291 QQGNNHQNNPN
-301 PSIDVNAIQKLV
+301 PSIDVNSIQKLV

-323 SGVIEL
+323 AGVIAL

-334 NNGEDFSMVQIGYTT
+334 NNGEDFNMVQIGYTT

-355 PQLMDKQTQEFYA
+355 PQLMDKQTQSFYA
-368 KKSQNL
+368 KKAQNL
-374 INDQNLKNNQKE
+374 VNAQNMQSNQKE
-386 LEFVENCEE
+386 LDFVENCRE
-395 FVYNNNPFPNTAEG
+395 FIYNNNSFPNTAEG
-409 ITNLVKTLKNDGYD
+409 ITNLVKNLRNDGYD
-423 LKNPDLLPQI
+423 LKNPESLPQI
-433 MARNSNGDFVGLKGV
+433 TALGENGESVGLKGA

-466 ERMQNILPSHISGIK
+466 ERLKNILPSHISGIK
-481 YENEVFNNTPQDIIK
+481 YGNETFNNTPQDIIR
-496 LFNKISSNADDAQS
+496 LFNKISSNADDIQS
-510 AELYIVMKSGD
+510 AELYIIMNSGE

-537 ELAQQAQNTKEEQD
+537 DLAQQVQNTKEEQD

-563 DFLPDDNQ
+563 DFLPDDSQ

-588 VKHKTNLWKEAQSAY
+588 VKHKTNLWKEAQSVY

-612 ENDRQKYITSLLVN
+612 ENDRQKYIKSLLTN

-652 SAMKR
+652 SVMKR

-680 HGNTYESSKYAK
+680 HGNAYESSKYAK
-692 LFRDEYVLFEATA
+692 LFREENALFEATA
-705 NNTSRPQ
+705 NNTPRPQ
-712 PKASS
+712 QNAFS
-717 NSNWMDQYVEW
+717 NNNWIDQYAEW

-741 DDMKPLIDNTFKAMQ
+741 DDIKPLIDNTFKAMQ

-801 NSSFRGNG
+801 NNSFGGNG
-809 KAVDNMINGLLSS
+809 KGIDNMINGLLSS
-822 DGGDPKQNRSLRNLW
+822 DGDPKQNRSLRNLW

-864 FLQMLTVSIPL
+864 FLQILTVSIPL
-875 CIMSVFTKKSNN
+875 CIMSVFTKKSGD

-895 KGNGTKFNNSEI
+895 KDNGTKFNNSEI
-907 ISNNTP
+907 ISNNNT
-913 DSATDTQQNSN
+913 SDTHQNSE
-924 NTVQM
+924 NTVHL

>member
-19 KYVDLTNEELRPYIN
+19 KYVDLTNEELQPYISR
-34 KIKEEYLKKEGMDSY
+34 IKEEYLRREGMDSY

-54 AYKYLT
+54 TYMHLS

-65 GKINLRGI
+65 GSINLRGI
-73 FAPVKWLATLL
+73 FAPVKWLAALL
-84 AGATALLLAGLIKA
+84 AGATALLLAGIIKA
-98 LKTGKKQIAIAKV
+98 LKEGKKQIAIARV

-159 LDIPEKNNEPVDP
+159 LDIPEKNNEPANPV
-172 IESAKNESIYLKGL
+172 ESAKNESIYLKGL
-186 DGFLLENSPAT
+186 DGFLLENSPAF
-197 LTVYFKGI
+197 LTVFYGGNS
-205 PYDSGDFR
+205 YNSGDFR
-213 ALANVLKQ
+213 ALANALK
-221 NGFDESNYF
+221 NDGFNESNY
-230 KAPITVDKAGKT
+230 KEAPIKVGGAEGHEWGQ
-242 ACRTDIIEK
+242 RNIETF
-251 LLGPYCTK
+251 LGQYFTNG
-259 EQNSQENNQQG
+259 QDSQENSQQG
-270 EQQNSQENNQQG
+270 EQQNNQQDNRQG
-282 EQQNSQENN
+282 NNHQNNPN
-291 QQGEQQNIPK
+291 
-301 PSIDVNAIQKLV
+301 PSIDVNSIQKLV

-323 SGVIEL
+323 SGVIAL
-329 YNAMK
+329 YDAMK
-334 NNGEDFSMVQIGYTT
+334 NNGEDFNMVQIGYTT

-355 PQLMDKQTQEFYA
+355 PQLMDKQTQSFYA
-368 KKSQNL
+368 KKAQNL
-374 INDQNLKNNQKE
+374 VNAQNMQSNQKE
-386 LEFVENCEE
+386 LDFVENCRE
-395 FVYNNNPFPNTAEG
+395 FVYNNNSFPNTAEG
-409 ITNLVKTLKNDGYD
+409 ITNLVKNLRNDGYD
-423 LKNPDLLPQI
+423 LKNPESLPQI
-433 MARNSNGDFVGLKGV
+433 TALGENGESVGLKGA

-466 ERMQNILPSHISGIK
+466 ERLKNILPSHISGIK
-481 YENEVFNNTPQDIIK
+481 YGNETFNNTPQDIIR
-496 LFNKISSNADDAQS
+496 LFNKISSNADDIQS
-510 AELYIVMKSGD
+510 AELYIIMNSGE

-537 ELAQQAQNTKEEQD
+537 DLAQQVQNTKEEQD
-551 VQNLMNASYNLS
+551 VQNLMNDSYNLS
-563 DFLPDDNQ
+563 DFLPDDSQ

-588 VKHKTNLWKEAQSAY
+588 VKHKTNLWKEAQSVY

-612 ENDRQKYITSLLVN
+612 ENDRQKYITSLLTN

-652 SAMKR
+652 SVMKR

-680 HGNTYESSKYAK
+680 HGNAYESSKYAK
-692 LFRDEYVLFEATA
+692 LFREENALFEATA
-705 NNTSRPQ
+705 NNTPRPQ
-712 PKASS
+712 QNAFS
-717 NSNWMDQYVEW
+717 NNNWIDQYAEW

-801 NSSFRGNG
+801 NNSFGGNG
-809 KAVDNMINGLLSS
+809 KGIDNIINGLLS
-822 DGGDPKQNRSLRNLW
+822 DGGGDPKQNRSLKNLW

-864 FLQMLTVSIPL
+864 FLQILTVSIPL
-875 CIMSVFTKKSNN
+875 CIMSVFTKKSGD

-895 KGNGTKFNNSEI
+895 KDNGTKFNNSEI
-907 ISNNTP
+907 ISNNNT
-913 DSATDTQQNSN
+913 SDTH
-924 NTVQM
+924 
-929 S
+929 

>member
-19 KYVDLTNEELRPYIN
+19 KYVDLTNEELQPYISR
-34 KIKEEYLKKEGMDSY
+34 IKEEYLRREGMDSY

-54 AYKYLT
+54 TYKYLS

-65 GKINLRGI
+65 GSINLRGI
-73 FAPVKWLATLL
+73 FAPVKWLAALL
-84 AGATALLLAGLIKA
+84 AGATALLLAGIIKA
-98 LKTGKKQIAIAKV
+98 LKEGKKQIAIARV

-159 LDIPEKNNEPVDP
+159 LDIPEKNNEPANPV
-172 IESAKNESIYLKGL
+172 ESAKNESIYLKGL
-186 DGFLLENSPAT
+186 DGFLLENSPAF
-197 LTVYFKGI
+197 LTVFYGGNA
-205 PYDSGDFR
+205 YNSGDFR
-213 ALANVLKQ
+213 ALANALK
-221 NGFDESNYF
+221 NDGFNESNY
-230 KAPITVDKAGKT
+230 KEAPIKVGGAEGPEWGQ
-242 ACRTDIIEK
+242 RNIETF
-251 LLGPYCTK
+251 LGQYFTNG
-259 EQNSQENNQQG
+259 QDSQENSQQG
-270 EQQNSQENNQQG
+270 EQQNNQRDSHQGNNH
-282 EQQNSQENN
+282 QNNPN
-291 QQGEQQNIPK
+291 

-323 SGVIEL
+323 SGVIAL
-329 YNAMK
+329 YDAMK
-334 NNGEDFSMVQIGYTT
+334 NNGEDFNLVQIGYTT

-355 PQLMDKQTQEFYA
+355 PQLMDKQTQSFYA
-368 KKSQNL
+368 KKAQNL
-374 INDQNLKNNQKE
+374 VNAQNMQSNQKE
-386 LEFVENCEE
+386 LDFVENCRE
-395 FVYNNNPFPNTAEG
+395 FVYNNNSFPNTAEG
-409 ITNLVKTLKNDGYD
+409 ITNLVKNLRNDGYD
-423 LKNPDLLPQI
+423 LKNPESLPQI
-433 MARNSNGDFVGLKGV
+433 MALGENGESVGLKGA

-466 ERMQNILPSHISGIK
+466 ERLKNILPSHISGIK
-481 YENEVFNNTPQDIIK
+481 YGNETFNNTPQDIIR
-496 LFNKISSNADDAQS
+496 LFNKISSNADDIQS
-510 AELYIVMKSGD
+510 AELYIIMNSGE

-537 ELAQQAQNTKEEQD
+537 DLAQQVQNTKEEQD

-563 DFLPDDNQ
+563 DFLPDDSQ

-588 VKHKTNLWKEAQSAY
+588 VKHKTNLWKEAQSVY

-612 ENDRQKYITSLLVN
+612 ENDRQKYITSLLTN

-652 SAMKR
+652 SVMKR

-680 HGNTYESSKYAK
+680 HGNAYESSKYAK
-692 LFRDEYVLFEATA
+692 LFREENALFEATA
-705 NNTSRPQ
+705 NNTPRPQ
-712 PKASS
+712 QNAFS
-717 NSNWMDQYVEW
+717 NSNWIDQYAEW

-801 NSSFRGNG
+801 NNSFGGNG
-809 KAVDNMINGLLSS
+809 KGIDNMINSLLSS
-822 DGGDPKQNRSLRNLW
+822 DGDPKQNRSLRNLW

-864 FLQMLTVSIPL
+864 FLQILTVSIPL
-875 CIMSVFTKKSNN
+875 CIMSVFTKKSGD

-895 KGNGTKFNNSEI
+895 KDNGTKFNNSEI
-907 ISNNTP
+907 ISNK
-913 DSATDTQQNSN
+913 
-924 NTVQM
+924 VIFL
-929 S
+929 

>member
-8 KRLVETVDEEQ
+8 KRLVEMVEDEQ
-19 KYVDLTNEELRPYIN
+19 KYVDLTNEELQPYISR
-34 KIKEEYLKKEGMDSY
+34 IKEEYLRREGIDSY

-54 AYKYLT
+54 TYKYLS

-65 GKINLRGI
+65 GSINIRGI
-73 FAPVKWLATLL
+73 FAPVKWLAALL
-84 AGATALLLAGLIKA
+84 AGATALLIAGIIKA
-98 LKTGKKQIAIAKV
+98 WKEGKKQIAIARV
-111 RQWIKGLVVMA
+111 RQWIKGLVVIA

-159 LDIPEKNNEPVDP
+159 LDIPEKNNEPANPV
-172 IESAKNESIYLKGL
+172 ESAKNESIYLKGL
-186 DGFLLENSPAT
+186 DGFLLENSTAF
-197 LTVYFKGI
+197 LTVFYGGNS
-205 PYDSGDFR
+205 YNSGDFR
-213 ALANVLKQ
+213 ALANALK
-221 NGFDESNYF
+221 NDGFNESNY
-230 KAPITVDKAGKT
+230 KEAPIKVGGVEGPEWGQ
-242 ACRTDIIEK
+242 RNIETF
-251 LLGPYCTK
+251 LGQYFTNG
-259 EQNSQENNQQG
+259 QDSQENSQQG
-270 EQQNSQENNQQG
+270 EQQNNQRDNHQGNNH
-282 EQQNSQENN
+282 QN
-291 QQGEQQNIPK
+291 
-301 PSIDVNAIQKLV
+301 
-313 YKNNFYDNTN
+313 
-323 SGVIEL
+323 
-329 YNAMK
+329 
-334 NNGEDFSMVQIGYTT
+334 
-349 SENPNQ
+349 NPN
-355 PQLMDKQTQEFYA
+355 P
-368 KKSQNL
+368 S
-374 INDQNLKNNQKE
+374 
-386 LEFVENCEE
+386 
-395 FVYNNNPFPNTAEG
+395 
-409 ITNLVKTLKNDGYD
+409 
-423 LKNPDLLPQI
+423 
-433 MARNSNGDFVGLKGV
+433 
-448 DARNALK
+448 
-455 SRYEN
+455 
-460 IVKARE
+460 ARE
-466 ERMQNILPSHISGIK
+466 ERLKNILPSHISGIK
-481 YENEVFNNTPQDIIK
+481 YGNETFNNTPQDIIR
-496 LFNKISSNADDAQS
+496 LFNKISSNADDIQS
-510 AELYIVMKSGD
+510 AELYIIMNSGE

-537 ELAQQAQNTKEEQD
+537 DLAQQVQNTKEEQD

-563 DFLPDDNQ
+563 DFLPDDSQ

-588 VKHKTNLWKEAQSAY
+588 VKHKTNLWKEAQSVY

-612 ENDRQKYITSLLVN
+612 ENDRQKYITSLLTN

-652 SAMKR
+652 SVMKR

-680 HGNTYESSKYAK
+680 HGNAYESSKYAK
-692 LFRDEYVLFEATA
+692 LFREENALFEATA
-705 NNTSRPQ
+705 NNTPRPQ
-712 PKASS
+712 QNAFS
-717 NSNWMDQYVEW
+717 NNNWIDQYAEW

-801 NSSFRGNG
+801 NNSFGGNG
-809 KAVDNMINGLLSS
+809 KGIDNMINSLLSS
-822 DGGDPKQNRSLRNLW
+822 DGDPKQNRSLRNLW

-864 FLQMLTVSIPL
+864 FLQILTVSIPL
-875 CIMSVFTKKSNN
+875 CIMSVFTKKSGD

-895 KGNGTKFNNSEI
+895 KDNGTKFNNSEI
-907 ISNNTP
+907 ISNNNT
-913 DSATDTQQNSN
+913 SDTH
-924 NTVQM
+924 
-929 S
+929 

>member
-8 KRLVETVDEEQ
+8 KRLVEIVDEEP
-19 KYVDLTNEELRPYIN
+19 KYVDLTNEELHPYISR
-34 KIKEEYLKKEGMDSY
+34 IKEEYLRREGMDSY

-54 AYKYLT
+54 TYKYLS

-65 GKINLRGI
+65 GSINLRGI
-73 FAPVKWLATLL
+73 FAPVKWLAALL
-84 AGATALLLAGLIKA
+84 AGATALLIAGIIKA
-98 LKTGKKQIAIAKV
+98 WKEGKKQIAIARV
-111 RQWIKGLVVMA
+111 RQWIKGLVVIA

-159 LDIPEKNNEPVDP
+159 LDIPEKNNEPANPV
-172 IESAKNESIYLKGL
+172 ESAKNESIYLKGL
-186 DGFLLENSPAT
+186 DGFLLENSTAF
-197 LTVYFKGI
+197 LTVFYGGNS
-205 PYDSGDFR
+205 YNSGDFR
-213 ALANVLKQ
+213 ALANALK
-221 NGFDESNYF
+221 NDGFNESNY
-230 KAPITVDKAGKT
+230 KEAPIKVGGVEGPEWGQ
-242 ACRTDIIEK
+242 RNIETF
-251 LLGPYCTK
+251 LGQYFTNG
-259 EQNSQENNQQG
+259 QDSQENSQQG
-270 EQQNSQENNQQG
+270 EQQNNQRDNHQGNNH
-282 EQQNSQENN
+282 QN
-291 QQGEQQNIPK
+291 
-301 PSIDVNAIQKLV
+301 
-313 YKNNFYDNTN
+313 
-323 SGVIEL
+323 
-329 YNAMK
+329 
-334 NNGEDFSMVQIGYTT
+334 
-349 SENPNQ
+349 NPN
-355 PQLMDKQTQEFYA
+355 P
-368 KKSQNL
+368 S
-374 INDQNLKNNQKE
+374 
-386 LEFVENCEE
+386 
-395 FVYNNNPFPNTAEG
+395 
-409 ITNLVKTLKNDGYD
+409 
-423 LKNPDLLPQI
+423 
-433 MARNSNGDFVGLKGV
+433 
-448 DARNALK
+448 
-455 SRYEN
+455 
-460 IVKARE
+460 ARE
-466 ERMQNILPSHISGIK
+466 ERLKNILPSHISGIK
-481 YENEVFNNTPQDIIK
+481 YGNETFNNTPQDIIR
-496 LFNKISSNADDAQS
+496 LFNKISSNADDIQS
-510 AELYIVMKSGD
+510 AELYIIMNSGE

-537 ELAQQAQNTKEEQD
+537 DLAQQVQNTKEEQD

-563 DFLPDDNQ
+563 DFLPDDSQ

-588 VKHKTNLWKEAQSAY
+588 VKHKTNLWKEAQSVY
-603 KMKLEDIKD
+603 RMKLEDIKD
-612 ENDRQKYITSLLVN
+612 ENDRQKYITSLLTN

-652 SAMKR
+652 SVMKR

-680 HGNTYESSKYAK
+680 HGNAYESSKYAK
-692 LFRDEYVLFEATA
+692 LFREENALFEATA
-705 NNTSRPQ
+705 NNTPRPQ
-712 PKASS
+712 QNAFS
-717 NSNWMDQYVEW
+717 NNNWIDQYAEW

-801 NSSFRGNG
+801 NNSFGGNG
-809 KAVDNMINGLLSS
+809 KGIDNMINSLLSS
-822 DGGDPKQNRSLRNLW
+822 DGDPKQNRSLRNLW

-864 FLQMLTVSIPL
+864 FLQILTVSIPL
-875 CIMSVFTKKSNN
+875 CIMSVFTKKSGD

-895 KGNGTKFNNSEI
+895 KDNGTKFNNSEI

-913 DSATDTQQNSN
+913 NTQQN
-924 NTVQM
+924 
-929 S
+929 

>member
-19 KYVDLTNEELRPYIN
+19 KYVDLTNEELQPYISR
-34 KIKEEYLKKEGMDSY
+34 IKEEYLRREGMDSY

-54 AYKYLT
+54 TYMHLS

-65 GKINLRGI
+65 GSINLRGI
-73 FAPVKWLATLL
+73 FAPVKWLAALL
-84 AGATALLLAGLIKA
+84 AGATALLLAGIIKA
-98 LKTGKKQIAIAKV
+98 LKEGKKQIAIARV

-159 LDIPEKNNEPVDP
+159 LDIPEKNNEPANPV
-172 IESAKNESIYLKGL
+172 ESAKNESIYLKGL
-186 DGFLLENSPAT
+186 DGFLLENSPAF
-197 LTVYFKGI
+197 LTVFYGGNS
-205 PYDSGDFR
+205 YNSGDFR
-213 ALANVLKQ
+213 ALANALK
-221 NGFDESNYF
+221 NDGFNESNY
-230 KAPITVDKAGKT
+230 KDAPIKVGGVEGPEWGQ
-242 ACRTDIIEK
+242 RNIETF
-251 LLGPYCTK
+251 LGQYFTNG
-259 EQNSQENNQQG
+259 QDSQENSQQG
-270 EQQNSQENNQQG
+270 EQQNNQQDNRQG
-282 EQQNSQENN
+282 NNHQNNPN
-291 QQGEQQNIPK
+291 
-301 PSIDVNAIQKLV
+301 PSIDVNSIQKLV

-323 SGVIEL
+323 SGVIAL
-329 YNAMK
+329 YDAMK
-334 NNGEDFSMVQIGYTT
+334 NNGEDFNMVQIGYTT

-355 PQLMDKQTQEFYA
+355 PQLMDKQTQSFYA
-368 KKSQNL
+368 KKAQNL
-374 INDQNLKNNQKE
+374 VNAQNMQSNQKE
-386 LEFVENCEE
+386 LDFVENCRE
-395 FVYNNNPFPNTAEG
+395 FVYNNNSFPNTAEG
-409 ITNLVKTLKNDGYD
+409 ITNLVKNLRNDGYD
-423 LKNPDLLPQI
+423 LKNTESLPQI
-433 MARNSNGDFVGLKGV
+433 TALGENGESVGLKGA

-466 ERMQNILPSHISGIK
+466 ERLKNILPSHISGIK
-481 YENEVFNNTPQDIIK
+481 YGNETFNNTPQDIIR
-496 LFNKISSNADDAQS
+496 LFNKISSNADDIQS
-510 AELYIVMKSGD
+510 AELYIIMNSGE

-537 ELAQQAQNTKEEQD
+537 DLAQQVQNTKEEQD

-563 DFLPDDNQ
+563 DFLPDDSQ

-588 VKHKTNLWKEAQSAY
+588 VKHKTNLWKEAQSVY

-612 ENDRQKYITSLLVN
+612 ENDRQKYITSLLTN

-652 SAMKR
+652 SVMKR

-680 HGNTYESSKYAK
+680 HGNAYESSKYAK
-692 LFRDEYVLFEATA
+692 LFGEENALFETTA
-705 NNTSRPQ
+705 NNTPRPQ
-712 PKASS
+712 QNASS
-717 NSNWMDQYVEW
+717 NNNWIDQYAEW

-741 DDMKPLIDNTFKAMQ
+741 DEMKPLIDNTFKAMQ

-801 NSSFRGNG
+801 NNSFGGNG
-809 KAVDNMINGLLSS
+809 KGIDNMINGLLS
-822 DGGDPKQNRSLRNLW
+822 DGGGDPKQNRSLKNLW

-864 FLQMLTVSIPL
+864 FLQILTVSIPL
-875 CIMSVFTKKSNN
+875 CIMSVFTKKSGD

-895 KGNGTKFNNSEI
+895 KDNGMKFNNSEI
-907 ISNNTP
+907 ISNNNT
-913 DSATDTQQNSN
+913 SDTHQNSE
-924 NTVQM
+924 NTVQL

>member
-8 KRLVETVDEEQ
+8 KRLVEIVDEEQ
-19 KYVDLTNEELRPYIN
+19 KYVDLTNEELKPYIN
-34 KIKEEYLKKEGMDSY
+34 RIKEEYLRREGMDSY

-54 AYKYLT
+54 AYKYLS

-65 GKINLRGI
+65 GSINLRGI
-73 FAPVKWLATLL
+73 FAPVKWLAALL
-84 AGATALLLAGLIKA
+84 AGATALLIAGIIKA
-98 LKTGKKQIAIAKV
+98 WKEGKKQIAIARV

-159 LDIPEKNNEPVDP
+159 LDIPEKNNEPANPV
-172 IESAKNESIYLKGL
+172 ESAKNESIYLKGL
-186 DGFLLENSPAT
+186 DGFLLENSPAF
-197 LTVYFKGI
+197 LTVFYGGNS
-205 PYDSGDFR
+205 YNSGDFR
-213 ALANVLKQ
+213 ALANALK
-221 NGFDESNYF
+221 NDGFNESNY
-230 KAPITVDKAGKT
+230 KEAPIKVGGAEGPEWGQ
-242 ACRTDIIEK
+242 RNIETF
-251 LLGPYCTK
+251 LGQYFTNG
-259 EQNSQENNQQG
+259 QDSQENSQQG
-270 EQQNSQENNQQG
+270 EQQNNQRDSHQGNNH
-282 EQQNSQENN
+282 QNNPN
-291 QQGEQQNIPK
+291 
-301 PSIDVNAIQKLV
+301 PSIDVNSIQKLV

-323 SGVIEL
+323 SGVIAL
-329 YNAMK
+329 YDAMK
-334 NNGEDFSMVQIGYTT
+334 NNGEDFNMVQIGYTT

-355 PQLMDKQTQEFYA
+355 PQLMDKQTQSFYA
-368 KKSQNL
+368 KKAQNL
-374 INDQNLKNNQKE
+374 VNAQNMQSNQKE
-386 LEFVENCEE
+386 LDFVENCRE
-395 FVYNNNPFPNTAEG
+395 FVYNNNSFPNTAEG
-409 ITNLVKTLKNDGYD
+409 ITNLVKNLRNDGYD
-423 LKNPDLLPQI
+423 LKNPESLPQI
-433 MARNSNGDFVGLKGV
+433 MALGENGESVGLKGA

-466 ERMQNILPSHISGIK
+466 ERLKNILPSHISGIK
-481 YENEVFNNTPQDIIK
+481 YGNETFNNTPQDIIR
-496 LFNKISSNADDAQS
+496 LFNKISSNADDIQS
-510 AELYIVMKSGD
+510 AELYIIMNSGE

-537 ELAQQAQNTKEEQD
+537 DLAQQVQNTKEEQD

-563 DFLPDDNQ
+563 DFLPDDSQ

-588 VKHKTNLWKEAQSAY
+588 VKHKTNLWKEAQSVY

-612 ENDRQKYITSLLVN
+612 ENDRQKYITSLLTN

-652 SAMKR
+652 SVMKR

-680 HGNTYESSKYAK
+680 HGNAYESSKYAK
-692 LFRDEYVLFEATA
+692 LFGEENALFETTA
-705 NNTSRPQ
+705 NNTPRPQ
-712 PKASS
+712 QNAFS
-717 NSNWMDQYVEW
+717 NNNWIDQYAEW

-801 NSSFRGNG
+801 NNSFGGNG
-809 KAVDNMINGLLSS
+809 KGIDNMINGLLSS
-822 DGGDPKQNRSLRNLW
+822 DGDPKQNRSLRNLW

-864 FLQMLTVSIPL
+864 FLQILTVSIPL
-875 CIMSVFTKKSNN
+875 CIMSVFTKKSGD

-895 KGNGTKFNNSEI
+895 KDNGTKFNNSEI
-907 ISNNTP
+907 ISNNNT
-913 DSATDTQQNSN
+913 SDTHQNSE
-924 NTVQM
+924 NTVQL

>member
-1 MKNKKKG
+1 MRNKKKG
-8 KRLVETVDEEQ
+8 KRLVEMVEDEQ
-19 KYVDLTNEELRPYIN
+19 KYVDLTNEELQPYIS
-34 KIKEEYLKKEGMDSY
+34 KIKEEYLRREGIDSY

-54 AYKYLT
+54 AYKYLS

-65 GKINLRGI
+65 GQINLRGI
-73 FAPVKWLATLL
+73 FAPVKWLAALL
-84 AGATALLLAGLIKA
+84 AGATALLLAGVIKA
-98 LKTGKKQIAIAKV
+98 FKEGKKQIAIARV

-159 LDIPEKNNEPVDP
+159 LDIPEKNNEPANPV
-172 IESAKNESIYLKGL
+172 ESAKNESIYLKGL
-186 DGFLLENSPAT
+186 DGFLLENSPT
-197 LTVYFKGI
+197 TITMFYKGEK
-205 PYDSGDFR
+205 YNSGDIQK
-213 ALANVLKQ
+213 LVNVLK
-221 NGFDESNYF
+221 NDGYNESDDKNYKTARITSDE
-230 KAPITVDKAGKT
+230 AGKNPYS
-242 ACRTDIIEK
+242 TDIIEQ
-251 LLGPYCTK
+251 LLGPYFTN

-270 EQQNSQENNQQG
+270 EQQNNQNNNQQEEQQNPQENNQ
-282 EQQNSQENN
+282 NNN
-291 QQGEQQNIPK
+291 QQNN
-301 PSIDVNAIQKLV
+301 PSPSVDINTIQKLV

-323 SGVIEL
+323 SGVIAL

-355 PQLMDKQTQEFYA
+355 PQLMDKQTQSFYE
-368 KKSQNL
+368 KKAQNL

-386 LEFVENCEE
+386 LEFVENCRE
-395 FVYNNNPFPNTAEG
+395 FVYNNNHFPNTAEG
-409 ITNLVKTLKNDGYD
+409 ITNLVKNLKNDGYD
-423 LKNPDLLPQI
+423 LKNPETLPQI
-433 MARNSNGDFVGLKGV
+433 IAFNREGDFVKLKGT

-460 IVKARE
+460 IVKAKE
-466 ERMQNILPSHISGIK
+466 ERLKNILPSHISGIK
-481 YENEVFNNTPQDIIK
+481 YKNEVFNNTPQDIIK
-496 LFNKISSNADDAQS
+496 LFNKISSDAEDIES
-510 AELYIVMKSGD
+510 AELYIIMNDGE

-537 ELAQQAQNTKEEQD
+537 DLAQQVQNTKEEQD

-563 DFLPDDNQ
+563 DFLPDDSQ

-588 VKHKTNLWKEAQSAY
+588 IKHKTNLWKEAQSVY

-612 ENDRQKYITSLLVN
+612 ENDRQKYITSLLTN
-626 VNAALSKI
+626 VNATLSKI

-652 SAMKR
+652 SVMKR

-692 LFRDEYVLFEATA
+692 LFREECALFEIIA
-705 NNTSRPQ
+705 NNTPRPQ
-712 PKASS
+712 QNAFSS
-717 NSNWMDQYVEW
+717 NNWIDQYAEW

-769 FVKTRDQMNN
+769 FVKARDQMNN

-801 NSSFRGNG
+801 NNSFGGNG
-809 KAVDNMINGLLSS
+809 KGIDNMVNSLLSS
-822 DGGDPKQNRSLRNLW
+822 GGDPKQNRSLRNLW

-864 FLQMLTVSIPL
+864 FLQILTVSIPL
-875 CIMSVFTKKSNN
+875 CIMSVFTKKSND

-895 KGNGTKFNNSEI
+895 KNNGTKFNNSEI

-913 DSATDTQQNSN
+913 KN
-924 NTVQM
+924 
-929 S
+929 

>member
-19 KYVDLTNEELRPYIN
+19 KYVDLTNEELQPYISR
-34 KIKEEYLKKEGMDSY
+34 IKEEYLRREGMDSY

-54 AYKYLT
+54 TYMYLS

-65 GKINLRGI
+65 GSINLRGI
-73 FAPVKWLATLL
+73 FAPVKWLAALL
-84 AGATALLLAGLIKA
+84 AGATALLLAGIIKA
-98 LKTGKKQIAIAKV
+98 LKEGKKQIAIARV

-159 LDIPEKNNEPVDP
+159 LDIPEKNNEPANPV
-172 IESAKNESIYLKGL
+172 ESAKNESIYLKGL
-186 DGFLLENSPAT
+186 DGFLLENSPAF
-197 LTVYFKGI
+197 LTVFYGGNS
-205 PYDSGDFR
+205 YNSGDFR
-213 ALANVLKQ
+213 ALANALKSD
-221 NGFDESNYF
+221 GFNESNY
-230 KAPITVDKAGKT
+230 KEAPIKVGGAEGHEWGQ
-242 ACRTDIIEK
+242 RNIETF
-251 LLGPYCTK
+251 LGQYFTNG
-259 EQNSQENNQQG
+259 QDSQENSQQG
-270 EQQNSQENNQQG
+270 EQQNNQQDNRQDNQQG
-282 EQQNSQENN
+282 NNHQNNPN
-291 QQGEQQNIPK
+291 

-323 SGVIEL
+323 SGVIAL
-329 YNAMK
+329 YDAMK
-334 NNGEDFSMVQIGYTT
+334 NNGEDFNMVQIGYTT

-355 PQLMDKQTQEFYA
+355 PQLMDKQTQSFYA
-368 KKSQNL
+368 KKAQNL
-374 INDQNLKNNQKE
+374 VNAQNMQSNQKE
-386 LEFVENCEE
+386 LDFVENCRE
-395 FVYNNNPFPNTAEG
+395 FIYNNNSFPNTAEG
-409 ITNLVKTLKNDGYD
+409 ITNLVKNLRNDGYD
-423 LKNPDLLPQI
+423 LKNPESLPQI
-433 MARNSNGDFVGLKGV
+433 MALGENGESVGLKGA

-466 ERMQNILPSHISGIK
+466 ERLKNILPSHISGIK
-481 YENEVFNNTPQDIIK
+481 YGNETFNNTPQDIIR
-496 LFNKISSNADDAQS
+496 LFNKISSNADDIQS
-510 AELYIVMKSGD
+510 AELYIIMNSGE
-521 EVLMNDQQKAY
+521 EVLMNDQQKDY

-537 ELAQQAQNTKEEQD
+537 DLAQQVQNTKEEQD

-563 DFLPDDNQ
+563 DFLPDDSQ
-571 VDWSLMKTL
+571 VDWSLLKTL

-588 VKHKTNLWKEAQSAY
+588 VKHKTNLWKEAQSVY

-612 ENDRQKYITSLLVN
+612 ENDRQKYITSLLTN

-652 SAMKR
+652 SVMKR

-680 HGNTYESSKYAK
+680 HGNAYESSKYAK
-692 LFRDEYVLFEATA
+692 LFREENALFEATA
-705 NNTSRPQ
+705 NNTPRPQ
-712 PKASS
+712 QNAFS
-717 NSNWMDQYVEW
+717 NNNWIDQYAEW

-801 NSSFRGNG
+801 NNSFGGNG
-809 KAVDNMINGLLSS
+809 KGIDNMINSLLSS
-822 DGGDPKQNRSLRNLW
+822 DGDPKQNRSLRNLW

-864 FLQMLTVSIPL
+864 FLQILTVSIPL
-875 CIMSVFTKKSNN
+875 CIMSVFTKKSGD

-895 KGNGTKFNNSEI
+895 KDNGTKFNNSEI
-907 ISNNTP
+907 ISNNNT
-913 DSATDTQQNSN
+913 SDTH
-924 NTVQM
+924 
-929 S
+929 